1 MLTKKNFTRFI
12 TCIKEK
18 ITFIKEKNL
27 HLYIGAGLFVFYTIL
42 GYKNPIMRWYNKHV
56 IDEYLCE
63 IESNIALQLLGVLLI
78 SICIYGLIQK
88 YKNRYRFDSRLIFLV
103 VLLSTIIFICRLS
116 GLYDY
121 LSFLGFISYVD
132 VILLIG
138 TGYVIVSIVNVCLE
152 RKEEKRKEEKRK
164 EENNDISSQYLDG
177 ILHDC
182 PITKEDDD
190 IFNLKDEIRRIVSII
205 KDSDKNKTWS
215 LAVTAQWGMG
225 KTSFINCIVDQL
237 EKEKEKEKEKIEVLV
252 FNPRTSKSVATIQ
265 EDFFTQFTCIL
276 SKYDS
281 RCSHV
286 LKDYMSALQLIDNR
300 GLVEKAIHFYRVWN
314 KVDLKE
320 SIKKTLKRI
329 PQKVLVVIDDF
340 DRLSRDEILEVLK
353 LIDSNAAFPNIFFL
367 TAYDK
372 KQVNKY
378 FGDKGNTED
387 ACFVDKFFNLEFAIP
402 LRPYIYISRF
412 IEEELN
418 KKFPANDKQE
428 IKFNN
433 IVTRFQYLFRQ
444 YVPTLRDAK
453 RYINQFAL
461 DYREVEGDVVLHE
474 FILVQLIKY
483 RFPEEYKQLYKTAFI
498 KEKFLKAPGIYVQK
512 ESIPEDTKSLSI
524 LQELFPKEPDS
535 VKDSYRHIYS
545 IQSFQNYFIN
555 QIFGT
560 LRIREMNK
568 VFTENIND
576 AYELI
581 DHWLKDKEST
591 NSIIDYLRNITIGE
605 STTFYVHYS
614 QIVTYVMVKR
624 PNSELWWLFLNLTHI
639 EEVDK
644 YFKEDK
650 KEDEVEFK
658 EKILKIITNKEYDD
672 YLVLARKLHSRYM
685 RGDLSDKEYLIKD
698 SDIWKTIKKE
708 FIEYT
713 RSSTKD
719 DAKLQE
725 WLYNC
730 IDHKDTPSNKFCFD
744 ADCLDAYREY
754 IENSPNYYIQNFVRL
769 AYISSDLQSNSIA
782 CEPLWQQIFGDQ
794 EHFEAFIE
802 RCEEQNVPGIQRV
815 KNFWRLYK
823 ANDMNPIEFEAQGN
837 VQEKIDSDL
846 TDEIKKLEQLEEIE
860 KEIKSISLHNQE
872 FTIESKEEILTS
884 LNDFKSRLSE
894 ISLYIRLN
902 GKINNI
908 IDDLIE
914 KNRAS

>member
-12 TCIKEK
+12 T
-18 ITFIKEKNL
+18 FIKEKDL
-27 HLYIGAGLFVFYTIL
+27 HLYIGAGLFIFYTIL

-56 IDEYLCE
+56 IDEFLCK
-63 IESNIALQLLGVLLI
+63 IESNIALQLLGFLLI
-78 SICIYGLIQK
+78 GISIYDLIQK

-138 TGYVIVSIVNVCLE
+138 TSYVIVSRVNVVNVWLE
-152 RKEEKRKEEKRK
+152 RKEEKRK

-190 IFNLKDEIRRIVSII
+190 IFNLKDKIRKIVSII

-215 LAVTAQWGMG
+215 LAVTAQWGIG
-225 KTSFINCIVDQL
+225 KTSFINCIVNQL
-237 EKEKEKEKEKIEVLV
+237 EKEKDKIEVLV

-286 LKDYMSALQLIDNR
+286 IKDYMSALQLIDNR

-320 SIKKTLKRI
+320 SIKQTLKRI
-329 PQKVLVVIDDF
+329 PKKVLVVIDDF
-340 DRLSRDEILEVLK
+340 DRLSKDEILEVLK
-353 LIDSNAAFPNIFFL
+353 LIDSNAAFPNIFFM

-378 FGDKGNTED
+378 FGDIGNAED

-412 IEEELN
+412 IEGELN
-418 KKFPANDKQE
+418 KKFPANNNQE
-428 IKFNN
+428 IQFNG
-433 IVTRFQYLFRQ
+433 IVTSFQNLFQQ

-461 DYREVEGDVVLHE
+461 DYKEVEGDVVLHE

-483 RFPEEYKQLYKTAFI
+483 RFPEEYNQLYKTAYIEEERNFA
-498 KEKFLKAPGIYVQK
+498 LGIYLLKQ
-512 ESIPEDTKSLSI
+512 SIPEDTRSSSI
-524 LQELFPKEPDS
+524 LQKLFPKDPVS
-535 VKDSYRHIYS
+535 VLDRYRHIYS
-545 IQSFQNYFIN
+545 IKSFQNYFIN

-568 VFTENIND
+568 VFTENINN
-576 AYELI
+576 AYKLI
-581 DHWLKDKEST
+581 DLWLKDKEST

-605 STTFYVHYS
+605 SATFYLHYC
-614 QIVTYVMVKR
+614 QIVTYITAKR
-624 PNSELWWLFLNLTHI
+624 PNSEIWGLFLNLINTKGI
-639 EEVDK
+639 EV
-644 YFKEDK
+644 YFKEY
-650 KEDEVEFK
+650 EVESFK
-658 EKILKIITNKEYDD
+658 KLILDIITNKEYDD
-672 YLVLARKLHSRYM
+672 YLVLARKLHSKYKK
-685 RGDLSDKEYLIKD
+685 GELSDEQYLIKD
-698 SDIWKTIKKE
+698 SDIWTTIKKE

-713 RSSTKD
+713 MISIKD

-730 IDHKDTPSNKFCFD
+730 IDHKDTSSNKFCFD

-754 IENSPNYYIQNFVRL
+754 IENSPKYYIQNFVRL
-769 AYISSDLQSNSIA
+769 PYISSGLQSNSIA
-782 CEPLWQQIFGDQ
+782 CEPLWQQIFIDKK
-794 EHFEAFIE
+794 HFEAFIE
-802 RCEEQNVPGIQRV
+802 RCEKQNVQGIQRV

-860 KEIKSISLHNQE
+860 KEIESISLQNQE

-884 LNDFKSRLSE
+884 LNDFKSRLNE

-902 GKINNI
+902 GRIKNKI
-908 IDDLIE
+908 DSLIE
-914 KNRAS
+914 KHQVYRLPPQPYGSY

>member
-12 TCIKEK
+12 T
-18 ITFIKEKNL
+18 FIKEKDL
-27 HLYIGAGLFVFYTIL
+27 HLYIGAGLFIFYTIL

-56 IDEYLCE
+56 IDEFLCK
-63 IESNIALQLLGVLLI
+63 IESNIALQLLGFLLI
-78 SICIYGLIQK
+78 GISIYDLIQK

-138 TGYVIVSIVNVCLE
+138 TSYVIVSRVNVVNVWLE
-152 RKEEKRKEEKRK
+152 RKEEKRK

-190 IFNLKDEIRRIVSII
+190 IFNLKDKIRKIVSII

-215 LAVTAQWGMG
+215 LAVTAQWGIG
-225 KTSFINCIVDQL
+225 KTSFINCIVNQL
-237 EKEKEKEKEKIEVLV
+237 EKEKDKIEVLV

-286 LKDYMSALQLIDNR
+286 IKDYMSALQLIDNR

-320 SIKKTLKRI
+320 SIKQTLKRI
-329 PQKVLVVIDDF
+329 PKKVLVVIDDF
-340 DRLSRDEILEVLK
+340 DRLSKDEILEVLK
-353 LIDSNAAFPNIFFL
+353 LIDSNAAFPNIFFM

-378 FGDKGNTED
+378 FGDIGNAED

-412 IEEELN
+412 IEGELN
-418 KKFPANDKQE
+418 KKFPANNNQE
-428 IKFNN
+428 IQFNG
-433 IVTRFQYLFRQ
+433 IVTSFQNLFQQ

-461 DYREVEGDVVLHE
+461 DYKEVEGDVVLHE

-483 RFPEEYKQLYKTAFI
+483 RFPEEYNQLYKTAYIEEERNFA
-498 KEKFLKAPGIYVQK
+498 LGIYLLKQ
-512 ESIPEDTKSLSI
+512 SIPEDTRSSSI
-524 LQELFPKEPDS
+524 LQKLFPKDPVS
-535 VKDSYRHIYS
+535 VLDRYRHIYS
-545 IQSFQNYFIN
+545 IKSFQNYFIN

-568 VFTENIND
+568 VFTENINN
-576 AYELI
+576 AYKLI
-581 DHWLKDKEST
+581 DLWLKDKEST

-605 STTFYVHYS
+605 SATFYLHYC
-614 QIVTYVMVKR
+614 QIVTYITAKR
-624 PNSELWWLFLNLTHI
+624 PNSEIWGLFLNLINTKGI
-639 EEVDK
+639 EA
-644 YFKEDK
+644 YFKEY
-650 KEDEVEFK
+650 EVESFK
-658 EKILKIITNKEYDD
+658 KLILDIITNKEYDD
-672 YLVLARKLHSRYM
+672 YLVLARKLHSKYKK
-685 RGDLSDKEYLIKD
+685 GELSDEQYLIKD
-698 SDIWKTIKKE
+698 SDIWTTIKKE

-713 RSSTKD
+713 MISIKD

-730 IDHKDTPSNKFCFD
+730 IDHKDTSSNKFCFD

-754 IENSPNYYIQNFVRL
+754 IENSPKYYIQNFVRL
-769 AYISSDLQSNSIA
+769 PYISSGLQSNSIA
-782 CEPLWQQIFGDQ
+782 CEPLWQQIFIDKK
-794 EHFEAFIE
+794 HFEAFIE
-802 RCEEQNVPGIQRV
+802 RCEKQNVQGIQRV

-860 KEIKSISLHNQE
+860 KEIESISLQNQE

-884 LNDFKSRLSE
+884 LNDFKSRQNE

-902 GKINNI
+902 GRIRNKI
-908 IDDLIE
+908 DSLIE
-914 KNRAS
+914 KYQVS

>member
-1 MLTKKNFTRFI
+1 MQSPKFFSRFI

-18 ITFIKEKNL
+18 DL
-27 HLYIGAGLFVFYTIL
+27 HLYFGAGLFVLYTIL

-56 IDEYLCE
+56 IDEFLCK
-63 IESNIALQLLGVLLI
+63 IESNIALQLLGFLLI
-78 SICIYGLIQK
+78 GISIYDLIQK

-138 TGYVIVSIVNVCLE
+138 TSYVIVSRVNVVNVWLE
-152 RKEEKRKEEKRK
+152 RKEEKRK

-190 IFNLKDEIRRIVSII
+190 IFNLKDKIRKIVSII

-215 LAVTAQWGMG
+215 LAVTAQWGIG
-225 KTSFINCIVDQL
+225 KTSFINCIVNQL
-237 EKEKEKEKEKIEVLV
+237 EKEKDKIEVLV

-286 LKDYMSALQLIDNR
+286 IKDYMSALQLIDNR

-320 SIKKTLKRI
+320 SIKQTLKRI
-329 PQKVLVVIDDF
+329 PKKVLVVIDDF
-340 DRLSRDEILEVLK
+340 DRQSKDEILEVLK
-353 LIDSNAAFPNIFFL
+353 LIDSNAAFPNIFFM

-378 FGDKGNTED
+378 FGDIGNAED

-412 IEEELN
+412 IEGELN
-418 KKFPANDKQE
+418 KKFPANNNQE
-428 IKFNN
+428 IQFNG
-433 IVTRFQYLFRQ
+433 IVTSFQNLFQQ

-461 DYREVEGDVVLHE
+461 DYKEVEGDVVLHE

-483 RFPEEYKQLYKTAFI
+483 RFPEEYNQLYKTAYIEEERNFA
-498 KEKFLKAPGIYVQK
+498 LGIYLLKQ
-512 ESIPEDTKSLSI
+512 SIPEDTRSSSI
-524 LQELFPKEPDS
+524 LQKLFPKDPVS
-535 VKDSYRHIYS
+535 VLDRYRHIYS
-545 IQSFQNYFIN
+545 IKSFQNYFIN

-568 VFTENIND
+568 VFTENINN
-576 AYELI
+576 AYKLI
-581 DHWLKDKEST
+581 DLWLKDKEST

-605 STTFYVHYS
+605 SATFYLHYC
-614 QIVTYVMVKR
+614 QIVTYITAKR
-624 PNSELWWLFLNLTHI
+624 PNSEIWGLFLNLINTKGI
-639 EEVDK
+639 EA
-644 YFKEDK
+644 YFKEY
-650 KEDEVEFK
+650 EVESFK
-658 EKILKIITNKEYDD
+658 KLILDIITNKEYDD
-672 YLVLARKLHSRYM
+672 YLVLARKLHSKYKK
-685 RGDLSDKEYLIKD
+685 GELSDEQYLIKD
-698 SDIWKTIKKE
+698 SDIWTTIKKE

-713 RSSTKD
+713 MISIKD

-730 IDHKDTPSNKFCFD
+730 IDHKDTSSNKFCFD

-754 IENSPNYYIQNFVRL
+754 IENSPKYYIQNFVRL
-769 AYISSDLQSNSIA
+769 PYISSGLQSNSIA
-782 CEPLWQQIFGDQ
+782 CEPLWQQIFIDKK
-794 EHFEAFIE
+794 HFEAFIE
-802 RCEEQNVPGIQRV
+802 RCEKQNVQGIQRV

-860 KEIKSISLHNQE
+860 KEIESISLQNQE

-884 LNDFKSRLSE
+884 LNDFKSRQNE

-902 GKINNI
+902 GRIRNKI
-908 IDDLIE
+908 DSLIE
-914 KNRAS
+914 KYQVS

>member
-12 TCIKEK
+12 TFIKEK
-18 ITFIKEKNL
+18 ITFIKEEDL
-27 HLYIGAGLFVFYTIL
+27 HLYCGAGLLVLYTIL

-56 IDEYLCE
+56 IDEFLCK
-63 IESNIALQLLGVLLI
+63 IVSNFALQLLGVLLI
-78 SICIYGLIQK
+78 SISIYDLIQK

-138 TGYVIVSIVNVCLE
+138 TSYVIVSRVNVW
-152 RKEEKRKEEKRK
+152 KRKEEKRK
-164 EENNDISSQYLDG
+164 EENNDISSLNFDG

-190 IFNLKDEIRRIVSII
+190 ILNLKDEIRKIASII

-215 LAVTAQWGMG
+215 LAVTAQWGFG
-225 KTSFINCIVDQL
+225 KTSFINCIVNQL
-237 EKEKEKEKEKIEVLV
+237 EKEKDKIEVLV
-252 FNPRTSKSVATIQ
+252 FNPRTSKSVTTIQ
-265 EDFFTQFTCIL
+265 EDFFSQFACIL

-286 LKDYMSALQLIDNR
+286 IKDYMSALQLIDNR
-300 GLVEKAIHFYRVWN
+300 GLVEKAINFYRVWN
-314 KVDLKE
+314 KVDLKD
-320 SIKKTLKRI
+320 SIKKTLKLI
-329 PQKVLVVIDDF
+329 PKKVLVVIDDF
-340 DRLSRDEILEVLK
+340 DRLSKDEILEVLK

-402 LRPYIYISRF
+402 LRPYTYISRF
-412 IEEELN
+412 IEEELK
-418 KKFPANDKQE
+418 KKFPANDNQE
-428 IKFNN
+428 IQFNG
-433 IVTRFQYLFRQ
+433 IVTSFFRQ

-461 DYREVEGDVVLHE
+461 DYREVEGDVVLQE

-483 RFPEEYKQLYKTAFI
+483 RFPEEYNQLYKTVFVKKDI
-498 KEKFLKAPGIYVQK
+498 LRPNICVLKEP
-512 ESIPEDTKSLSI
+512 IPEDTKSLSI
-524 LQELFPKEPDS
+524 LQELFSKAQES
-535 VKDSYRHIYS
+535 GKDRYRHIYS
-545 IQSFQNYFIN
+545 LESFENYFIN
-555 QIFGT
+555 QISGT

-576 AYELI
+576 AYKRI
-581 DHWLKDKEST
+581 DHWLKEGGST
-591 NSIIDYLRNITIGE
+591 NSIIDYLHNTPIGK
-605 STTFYVHYS
+605 TTTYYIPYC
-614 QIVTYVMVKR
+614 QIVTYITVKR
-624 PNSELWWLFLNLTHI
+624 PDSTICGLFLNLI
-639 EEVDK
+639 QEQEVVTYLAKDK
-644 YFKEDK
+644 VESLKE
-650 KEDEVEFK
+650 V
-658 EKILKIITNKEYDD
+658 ILDIITSKEYDKD
-672 YLVLARKLHSRYM
+672 LTLARKLFKQHQMSILPDGIIIKANDLM
-685 RGDLSDKEYLIKD
+685 GILKEEFLNHIIKTKGDKNIEKWLHDC
-698 SDIWKTIKKE
+698 
-708 FIEYT
+708 IEYT
-713 RSSTKD
+713 VEPSG
-719 DAKLQE
+719 AIF
-725 WLYNC
+725 
-730 IDHKDTPSNKFCFD
+730 IDKE
-744 ADCLDAYREY
+744 CLAAYRKH
-754 IENSPNYYIQNFVRL
+754 IEKTPNYYIQNFVRL
-769 AYISSDLQSNSIA
+769 GYSSHPEFNMVTS
-782 CEPLWQQIFGDQ
+782 EPFWQQIFGDQ

-823 ANDMNPIEFEAQGN
+823 ANDMNPIEFNFEGN

-860 KEIKSISLHNQE
+860 EEIDKIPLPNQE

-902 GKINNI
+902 GRIRNKI
-908 IDDLIE
+908 DSLIE
-914 KNRAS
+914 KYQVS

>member
-12 TCIKEK
+12 TFIKEK
-18 ITFIKEKNL
+18 ITFIKEEDL
-27 HLYIGAGLFVFYTIL
+27 HLYCGAGLLVLYTIL

-56 IDEYLCE
+56 IDEFLCK
-63 IESNIALQLLGVLLI
+63 IVSNFALQLLGVLLI
-78 SICIYGLIQK
+78 SISIYDLIQK
-88 YKNRYRFDSRLIFLV
+88 YKNRYRFDSRLIFLI
-103 VLLSTIIFICRLS
+103 VLLSTIIFICHLS
-116 GLYDY
+116 GSYDY

-132 VILLIG
+132 VMLLIG
-138 TGYVIVSIVNVCLE
+138 ASYVIVSWVN
-152 RKEEKRKEEKRK
+152 KKKRK
-164 EENNDISSQYLDG
+164 EENNNIYSQYFNG

-182 PITKEDDD
+182 PITKEDAD
-190 IFNLKDEIRRIVSII
+190 IFDFKDEIRKIVSII

-215 LAVTAQWGMG
+215 LAITAQWGFG
-225 KTSFINCIVDQL
+225 KTSFINCIVNQL
-237 EKEKEKEKEKIEVLV
+237 EKEKDKIEVLV

-286 LKDYMSALQLIDNR
+286 IKDYMSALQLIDNR

-320 SIKKTLKRI
+320 SIKKTLKLI
-329 PQKVLVVIDDF
+329 PKKVLVVIDDF
-340 DRLSRDEILEVLK
+340 DRLSKDEILEVLK

-412 IEEELN
+412 IEGELK
-418 KKFPANDKQE
+418 KKFPANDDQE
-428 IKFNN
+428 IKFND

-461 DYREVEGDVVLHE
+461 DYREVEGDVNLRE

-483 RFPEEYKQLYKTAFI
+483 RFPEEYKQLYKTAYI
-498 KEKFLKAPGIYVQK
+498 EEKKLIAPGIFVQK

-524 LQELFPKEPDS
+524 LQRIFPKEANS
-535 VKDSYRHIYS
+535 VEDSYRHIYS

-555 QIFGT
+555 QISGT

-576 AYELI
+576 AYKLI
-581 DHWLKDKEST
+581 DHWLEEKEST
-591 NSIIDYLRNITIGE
+591 NSIIDYLHNTPIGK
-605 STTFYVHYS
+605 TTTYYIPYC
-614 QIVTYVMVKR
+614 QIVTYIMAKR
-624 PNSELWWLFLNLTHI
+624 HDSTIWSLFLNLTHI

-644 YFKEDK
+644 YIKE
-650 KEDEVEFK
+650 EEVENLK
-658 EKILKIITNKEYDD
+658 KAILKIITNKEYDKN
-672 YLVLARKLHSRYM
+672 LMLARKLYYQHKINILPD
-685 RGDLSDKEYLIKD
+685 GIIIKVDDLMDFLKEGFLNDVIKTKDEKNIEQWLHDCIDSVEPSGATLIDKECLAAYQKHIE
-698 SDIWKTIKKE
+698 KT
-708 FIEYT
+708 
-713 RSSTKD
+713 
-719 DAKLQE
+719 
-725 WLYNC
+725 
-730 IDHKDTPSNKFCFD
+730 
-744 ADCLDAYREY
+744 
-754 IENSPNYYIQNFVRL
+754 PNYYIQNFVRL
-769 AYISSDLQSNSIA
+769 GYSSHPEFNMVT
-782 CEPLWQQIFGDQ
+782 CEPLWQQIFGNK

-802 RCEEQNVPGIQRV
+802 RCEKQNVQGIQRV

-823 ANDMNPIEFEAQGN
+823 ANDMNPIEFNFEGN

-860 KEIKSISLHNQE
+860 KEIESISLQNQE

-884 LNDFKSRLSE
+884 LNDFKSRLNE

-902 GKINNI
+902 GRIKNKI
-908 IDDLIE
+908 DSLVE
-914 KNRAS
+914 KYQVYRLLSQPYGSY

>member
-12 TCIKEK
+12 T
-18 ITFIKEKNL
+18 FIKEKDL
-27 HLYIGAGLFVFYTIL
+27 HLYIGAGLFIFYTIL

-56 IDEYLCE
+56 IDEFLCK
-63 IESNIALQLLGVLLI
+63 IESNIALQLLGFLLI
-78 SICIYGLIQK
+78 GISIYDLIQK

-138 TGYVIVSIVNVCLE
+138 TSYVIVSRVNVVNVWLE
-152 RKEEKRKEEKRK
+152 RKEEKRK

-190 IFNLKDEIRRIVSII
+190 IFNLKDKIRKIVSII

-215 LAVTAQWGMG
+215 LAVTAQWGIG
-225 KTSFINCIVDQL
+225 KTSFINCIVNQL
-237 EKEKEKEKEKIEVLV
+237 EKEKDKIEVLV

-286 LKDYMSALQLIDNR
+286 IKDYMSALQLIDNR

-320 SIKKTLKRI
+320 SIKQTLKRI
-329 PQKVLVVIDDF
+329 PKKVLVVIDDF
-340 DRLSRDEILEVLK
+340 DRLSKDEILEVLK
-353 LIDSNAAFPNIFFL
+353 LIDSNAAFPNIFFM

-378 FGDKGNTED
+378 FGDIGNAED

-412 IEEELN
+412 IEGELN
-418 KKFPANDKQE
+418 KKFPANNNQE
-428 IKFNN
+428 IQFNG
-433 IVTRFQYLFRQ
+433 IVTSFQNLFQQ

-461 DYREVEGDVVLHE
+461 DYKEVEGDVVLHE

-483 RFPEEYKQLYKTAFI
+483 RFPEEYNQLYKTAYIEEERNFA
-498 KEKFLKAPGIYVQK
+498 LGIYLLKQ
-512 ESIPEDTKSLSI
+512 SIPEDTRSSSI
-524 LQELFPKEPDS
+524 LQKLFPKDPVS
-535 VKDSYRHIYS
+535 VLDRYRHIYS
-545 IQSFQNYFIN
+545 IKSFQNYFIN

-568 VFTENIND
+568 VFTENINN
-576 AYELI
+576 AYKLI
-581 DHWLKDKEST
+581 DLWLKDKEST

-605 STTFYVHYS
+605 SATFYLHYC
-614 QIVTYVMVKR
+614 QIVTYITAKR
-624 PNSELWWLFLNLTHI
+624 PNSEIWGLFLNLINTKGI
-639 EEVDK
+639 EA
-644 YFKEDK
+644 YFKEY
-650 KEDEVEFK
+650 EVESFK
-658 EKILKIITNKEYDD
+658 KLILDIITNKEYDD
-672 YLVLARKLHSRYM
+672 YLVLARKLHSKYKK
-685 RGDLSDKEYLIKD
+685 GELSDEQYLIKD
-698 SDIWKTIKKE
+698 SDIWTTIKKE

-713 RSSTKD
+713 MISIKD

-730 IDHKDTPSNKFCFD
+730 IDHKDTSSNKFCFD

-754 IENSPNYYIQNFVRL
+754 IENSPKYYIQNFVRL
-769 AYISSDLQSNSIA
+769 PYISSGLQSNSIA
-782 CEPLWQQIFGDQ
+782 CEPLWQQIFIDKK
-794 EHFEAFIE
+794 HFEAFIE
-802 RCEEQNVPGIQRV
+802 RCEKQNVQGIQRV

-837 VQEKIDSDL
+837 VQEKIESDL

-860 KEIKSISLHNQE
+860 KEIESISLQNQE

-884 LNDFKSRLSE
+884 LNDFKSRQNE
-894 ISLYIRLN
+894 IFLYIRLN
-902 GKINNI
+902 GRIRNKI
-908 IDDLIE
+908 DSLIE
-914 KNRAS
+914 KYQVS

>member
-12 TCIKEK
+12 TFIKEK
-18 ITFIKEKNL
+18 ITFIKEEDL
-27 HLYIGAGLFVFYTIL
+27 HLYCGAGLLVLYTIL

-56 IDEYLCE
+56 IDEFLCK
-63 IESNIALQLLGVLLI
+63 IVSNFALQLLGVLLI
-78 SICIYGLIQK
+78 SISIYDLIQK
-88 YKNRYRFDSRLIFLV
+88 YKNRYRFDSRLIFLI
-103 VLLSTIIFICRLS
+103 VLLSTIIFICHLS
-116 GLYDY
+116 GSYDY

-132 VILLIG
+132 VMLLIG
-138 TGYVIVSIVNVCLE
+138 ASYVIVSWVN
-152 RKEEKRKEEKRK
+152 KKKRK
-164 EENNDISSQYLDG
+164 EENNNIYSQYFNG

-182 PITKEDDD
+182 PITKEDAD
-190 IFNLKDEIRRIVSII
+190 IFDFKDEIRKIVSII

-215 LAVTAQWGMG
+215 LAITAQWGFG
-225 KTSFINCIVDQL
+225 KTSFINCIVNQL
-237 EKEKEKEKEKIEVLV
+237 EKEKDKIEVLV

-286 LKDYMSALQLIDNR
+286 IKDYMSALQLIDNR

-320 SIKKTLKRI
+320 SIKKTLKLI
-329 PQKVLVVIDDF
+329 PKKVLVVIDDF
-340 DRLSRDEILEVLK
+340 DRLSKDEILEVLK

-412 IEEELN
+412 IEGELK
-418 KKFPANDKQE
+418 KKFPANDDQE
-428 IKFNN
+428 IKFND

-461 DYREVEGDVVLHE
+461 DYREVEGDVNLRE

-483 RFPEEYKQLYKTAFI
+483 RFPEEYKQLYKTAYI
-498 KEKFLKAPGIYVQK
+498 EEKKLIAPGIFVQK

-524 LQELFPKEPDS
+524 LQRIFPKEANS
-535 VKDSYRHIYS
+535 VEDSYRHIYS

-555 QIFGT
+555 QISGT

-576 AYELI
+576 AYKLI
-581 DHWLKDKEST
+581 DHWLEEKEST
-591 NSIIDYLRNITIGE
+591 NSIIDYLHNTPIGK
-605 STTFYVHYS
+605 TTTYYIPYC
-614 QIVTYVMVKR
+614 QIVTYIMAKR
-624 PNSELWWLFLNLTHI
+624 HDSTIWSLFLNLTHI

-644 YFKEDK
+644 YIKE
-650 KEDEVEFK
+650 EEVENLK
-658 EKILKIITNKEYDD
+658 KAILKIITNKEYDKN
-672 YLVLARKLHSRYM
+672 LMLARKLYYQHKINILPD
-685 RGDLSDKEYLIKD
+685 GIIIKVDDLMDFLKEEFLNDVIKTKDEKNIEQWLHDCIDSVEPSGATLIDKECLAAYQKHIE
-698 SDIWKTIKKE
+698 KT
-708 FIEYT
+708 
-713 RSSTKD
+713 
-719 DAKLQE
+719 
-725 WLYNC
+725 
-730 IDHKDTPSNKFCFD
+730 
-744 ADCLDAYREY
+744 
-754 IENSPNYYIQNFVRL
+754 PNYYIQNFVRL
-769 AYISSDLQSNSIA
+769 GYSSHPEFNMVT
-782 CEPLWQQIFGDQ
+782 CEPLWQQIFGNK

-802 RCEEQNVPGIQRV
+802 RCEKQNVQGIQRV

-823 ANDMNPIEFEAQGN
+823 ANDMNPIEFNFEGN

-860 KEIKSISLHNQE
+860 KEIESISLQNQE

-884 LNDFKSRLSE
+884 LNDFKSRLNE

-902 GKINNI
+902 GRIKNKI
-908 IDDLIE
+908 DSLVE
-914 KNRAS
+914 KYQVYKLLSQPYGSC

>member
-12 TCIKEK
+12 TFIKEK
-18 ITFIKEKNL
+18 ITFIKEEDL

-56 IDEYLCE
+56 IDEFLCK
-63 IESNIALQLLGVLLI
+63 IESNIALELLGILLI
-78 SICIYGLIQK
+78 SISIYDLFQK
-88 YKNRYRFDSRLIFLV
+88 YKNRYRFDFRLIFLA

-132 VILLIG
+132 VMLLIG
-138 TGYVIVSIVNVCLE
+138 ISYVMVYIVNE
-152 RKEEKRKEEKRK
+152 KKRKEEKRK

-190 IFNLKDEIRRIVSII
+190 IFDFKDEIRRIVSII

-225 KTSFINCIVDQL
+225 KTSFINCIVNQL
-237 EKEKEKEKEKIEVLV
+237 EKEKDKIEVFV

-281 RCSHV
+281 RCSHFI
-286 LKDYMSALQLIDNR
+286 KDYMSALQLIDNR
-300 GLVEKAIHFYRVWN
+300 GLVETAIHFYRVWN

-329 PQKVLVVIDDF
+329 PKKVLVVIDDF
-340 DRLSRDEILEVLK
+340 DRLSKDEIVEVLK
-353 LIDSNAAFPNIFFL
+353 LIDSNAAFPNMFFM

-378 FGDKGNTED
+378 FGDIGNAED

-402 LRPYIYISRF
+402 LRPYTYISRF
-412 IEEELN
+412 IEEELK
-418 KKFPANDKQE
+418 KKFPANDNQE
-428 IKFNN
+428 IQFNDS
-433 IVTRFQYLFRQ
+433 VTRFQNLFRQ

-483 RFPEEYKQLYKTAFI
+483 RYPEEYKQLYKTVYIEEERNFA
-498 KEKFLKAPGIYVQK
+498 LGIYLLKQ
-512 ESIPEDTKSLSI
+512 SIPEDTRSSSI
-524 LQELFPKEPDS
+524 LQKLFPKDPVS
-535 VKDSYRHIYS
+535 VLDRYRHIYS
-545 IQSFQNYFIN
+545 IKSFQNYFIN
-555 QIFGT
+555 QISGT

-576 AYELI
+576 AYKLI
-581 DHWLKDKEST
+581 DHWLKEGGST
-591 NSIIDYLRNITIGE
+591 NSIIDYLDNTPIGK
-605 STTFYVHYS
+605 TTTYYIPYC
-614 QIVTYVMVKR
+614 QIVTYIAVKR
-624 PNSELWWLFLNLTHI
+624 PNSTIIWGLFLNLINTKDI
-639 EEVDK
+639 EV
-644 YFKEDK
+644 YF
-650 KEDEVEFK
+650 KEDEVESFK
-658 EKILKIITNKEYDD
+658 KLILDIITNKEYDD
-672 YLVLARKLHSRYM
+672 YLVLARKLHSKYKK
-685 RGDLSDKEYLIKD
+685 GELSDEQYLIKD
-698 SDIWKTIKKE
+698 SDIWATIKKE

-713 RSSTKD
+713 MISTKD

-730 IDHKDTPSNKFCFD
+730 IDHKDTSSNKVYFD
-744 ADCLDAYREY
+744 ADCLKAYREY
-754 IENSPNYYIQNFVRL
+754 IENSPKYYIQNFVRL
-769 AYISSDLQSNSIA
+769 PYISSGLQSNSIA
-782 CEPLWQQIFGDQ
+782 CEPLWQQIFIDQ

-802 RCEEQNVPGIQRV
+802 RCEEQNIPGIQRV

-823 ANDMNPIEFEAQGN
+823 ANDMNPIEFHFEGN

-846 TDEIKKLEQLEEIE
+846 TDEIEKLEQLEEIE
-860 KEIKSISLHNQE
+860 EEIDKIPLLNQE
-872 FTIESKEEILTS
+872 FAVESKEKILTL
-884 LNDFKSRLSE
+884 LNQFKSDLSE

-902 GKINNI
+902 GRIKNKI
-908 IDDLIE
+908 DSLIE
-914 KNRAS
+914 KYQVS

>member
-12 TCIKEK
+12 T
-18 ITFIKEKNL
+18 FIKEKDL
-27 HLYIGAGLFVFYTIL
+27 HLYIGAGLLVLYTIL

-56 IDEYLCE
+56 IDEFLCK
-63 IESNIALQLLGVLLI
+63 IESNIALDLLGILLI
-78 SICIYGLIQK
+78 SISIYDLIQK
-88 YKNRYRFDSRLIFLV
+88 YKNRYRFDFRLIFLA

-121 LSFLGFISYVD
+121 LSFLVFTSYVD
-132 VILLIG
+132 VMLLIG
-138 TGYVIVSIVNVCLE
+138 TIYVIVSIVNVW
-152 RKEEKRKEEKRK
+152 KRK

-190 IFNLKDEIRRIVSII
+190 IFDFKDEIRRIVSII

-225 KTSFINCIVDQL
+225 KTSFINCIVNQL
-237 EKEKEKEKEKIEVLV
+237 EKEKDKIEVLV

-286 LKDYMSALQLIDNR
+286 IKDYMSALQLIDNR

-320 SIKKTLKRI
+320 SIKQTIKRI
-329 PQKVLVVIDDF
+329 PKKVLVVIDDF
-340 DRLSRDEILEVLK
+340 DRLSKDEILEVLK
-353 LIDSNAAFPNIFFL
+353 LIDSNAAFPNMFFM

-378 FGDKGNTED
+378 FGDIGNGED

-412 IEEELN
+412 IEGELK
-418 KKFPANDKQE
+418 KKFPANDNQE
-428 IKFNN
+428 IKFND
-433 IVTRFQYLFRQ
+433 IVTRFQNLFRQ

-453 RYINQFAL
+453 RYINQFTL
-461 DYREVEGDVVLHE
+461 DYREVEGDVDLRE

-483 RFPEEYKQLYKTAFI
+483 RFPEEYNQLYKTAYIEEERNFA
-498 KEKFLKAPGIYVQK
+498 LGIYLLKQ
-512 ESIPEDTKSLSI
+512 SIPEDTRSSSI
-524 LQELFPKEPDS
+524 LQKLFPKDPVS
-535 VKDSYRHIYS
+535 VLDRYRHIYS
-545 IQSFQNYFIN
+545 IKSFQNYFIN

-568 VFTENIND
+568 VFTENINN
-576 AYELI
+576 AYKLI
-581 DHWLKDKEST
+581 DQWLKDKEST

-605 STTFYVHYS
+605 SATFYLHYC
-614 QIVTYVMVKR
+614 QIVTYITAKR
-624 PNSELWWLFLNLTHI
+624 PNSEIWGLFLNLINTKGI
-639 EEVDK
+639 EV
-644 YFKEDK
+644 YFKEY
-650 KEDEVEFK
+650 EVEGFK
-658 EKILKIITNKEYDD
+658 KLILDIITNKEYDD
-672 YLVLARKLHSRYM
+672 YLVLARKLHSKYKK
-685 RGDLSDKEYLIKD
+685 GELSDEQYLIKD
-698 SDIWKTIKKE
+698 SDIWATIKKE

-713 RSSTKD
+713 MISTKD

-730 IDHKDTPSNKFCFD
+730 IDHKDTSSNKVYFD
-744 ADCLDAYREY
+744 ADCLKAYREY
-754 IENSPNYYIQNFVRL
+754 IENSPKYYIQNFVRL
-769 AYISSDLQSNSIA
+769 PYISSGLQSNSIA
-782 CEPLWQQIFGDQ
+782 CEPIWKQIFGDQ

-802 RCEEQNVPGIQRV
+802 RCEKQNVQGIQRV

-846 TDEIKKLEQLEEIE
+846 TDEIKKLELLEEIE
-860 KEIKSISLHNQE
+860 EETDKIPLPNQE
-872 FTIESKEEILTS
+872 FAVESTEKILTS
-884 LNDFKSRLSE
+884 LNQLKSDLSE
-894 ISLYIRLN
+894 ISLYISLN
-902 GKINNI
+902 GRIKNKI
-908 IDDLIE
+908 DSLIE
-914 KNRAS
+914 KYQVS

>member
-12 TCIKEK
+12 T
-18 ITFIKEKNL
+18 FIKEKDL

-56 IDEYLCE
+56 IDEYLCK
-63 IESNIALQLLGVLLI
+63 IESNIALQLLGFLLI
-78 SICIYGLIQK
+78 GISIFDLIQK
-88 YKNRYRFDSRLIFLV
+88 YKNRYQFDSRLVFLV

-132 VILLIG
+132 VMLLIG
-138 TGYVIVSIVNVCLE
+138 TSYVMVYIVNVCLE
-152 RKEEKRKEEKRK
+152 RKEEKRKEE
-164 EENNDISSQYLDG
+164 NNDISSQDLDG

-190 IFNLKDEIRRIVSII
+190 IFDFKDEIRKIVSII

-237 EKEKEKEKEKIEVLV
+237 EIEKDKIEVLV
-252 FNPRTSKSVATIQ
+252 FNPRTSKSVTTIQ

-276 SKYDS
+276 SKYNS

-300 GLVEKAIHFYRVWN
+300 GLVEKAILFYRVWN

-320 SIKKTLKRI
+320 SIKKTLKHI
-329 PQKVLVVIDDF
+329 PKKVLVVIDDF
-340 DRLSRDEILEVLK
+340 DRLSKDEILEVLK

-387 ACFVDKFFNLEFAIP
+387 TCFVDKFFNLEFAIP
-402 LRPYIYISRF
+402 LRPYTYISRF
-412 IEEELN
+412 IEGELN
-418 KKFPANDKQE
+418 KKFPANDNQE
-428 IKFNN
+428 IQFNG
-433 IVTRFQYLFRQ
+433 IVTSFQNLFRQ

-461 DYREVEGDVVLHE
+461 DYREVEGDVDLRE

-483 RFPEEYKQLYKTAFI
+483 RFPEEYNQLYKTAYI
-498 KEKFLKAPGIYVQK
+498 EEKKLIAPGIFVQK

-524 LQELFPKEPDS
+524 LQELFPKAQES
-535 VKDSYRHIYS
+535 VKAWYRHIYS
-545 IQSFQNYFIN
+545 LESFQNYFIN
-555 QIFGT
+555 QISGT

-576 AYELI
+576 AYKLI
-581 DHWLKDKEST
+581 DHWLEEKEST
-591 NSIIDYLRNITIGE
+591 NSIIDYLHNTPIGK
-605 STTFYVHYS
+605 TTTYYIPYC
-614 QIVTYVMVKR
+614 QIVTYIMAKR
-624 PNSELWWLFLNLTHI
+624 HDSTIWSLFLNLTHI

-644 YFKEDK
+644 YI
-650 KEDEVEFK
+650 KEDEVESFK
-658 EKILKIITNKEYDD
+658 KLILDIISSKEYDKN
-672 YLVLARKLHSRYM
+672 LMLARKLYYQHKINILPD
-685 RGDLSDKEYLIKD
+685 GIIIKVNDLMDFLKEEFLNDVIKTKDGKNIEKWLHDCIDYTVEPSGAIFIDKE
-698 SDIWKTIKKE
+698 
-708 FIEYT
+708 
-713 RSSTKD
+713 
-719 DAKLQE
+719 
-725 WLYNC
+725 
-730 IDHKDTPSNKFCFD
+730 
-744 ADCLDAYREY
+744 CLAAYRKH
-754 IENSPNYYIQNFVRL
+754 IEKTPNYYIQNFVRL

-802 RCEEQNVPGIQRV
+802 RCEEQNIPGIQRV

-823 ANDMNPIEFEAQGN
+823 ANDMNPIEFHFEGN

-846 TDEIKKLEQLEEIE
+846 TVEIEKLEQLEEIE
-860 KEIKSISLHNQE
+860 EEIDKIPLPNQE

-902 GKINNI
+902 GRIRNKI
-908 IDDLIE
+908 DSLIE
-914 KNRAS
+914 KYQVS

>member
-1 MLTKKNFTRFI
+1 MLTKKNFTSINTF
-12 TCIKEK
+12 IKEK
-18 ITFIKEKNL
+18 ITFIKEKDL
-27 HLYIGAGLFVFYTIL
+27 HLYIGAGLLVLYTIL
-42 GYKNPIMRWYNKHV
+42 GYKNPIIRWYNKHV
-56 IDEYLCE
+56 IDEFLCK
-63 IESNIALQLLGVLLI
+63 IESNIALQSLGVLLI
-78 SICIYGLIQK
+78 SISIYDLIQK

-132 VILLIG
+132 VMLLIG
-138 TGYVIVSIVNVCLE
+138 TSYVMVYIVNVCLE
-152 RKEEKRKEEKRK
+152 RK

-190 IFNLKDEIRRIVSII
+190 IFDFKDEIRKIVSII

-215 LAVTAQWGMG
+215 LAVTAQWGIG
-225 KTSFINCIVDQL
+225 KTSFINCIVNQL
-237 EKEKEKEKEKIEVLV
+237 EKEKEKDKIEVLV
-252 FNPRTSKSVATIQ
+252 FNPRASKSVATIQ

-281 RCSHV
+281 RCNHV
-286 LKDYMSALQLIDNR
+286 IKDYMSALQLIDNR
-300 GLVEKAIHFYRVWN
+300 GLVEKAILFYRVWN

-320 SIKKTLKRI
+320 SIEKTLKRI

-340 DRLSRDEILEVLK
+340 DRLSKDEIVEILK
-353 LIDSNAAFPNIFFL
+353 LIDSNAAFPNMFFI

-378 FGDKGNTED
+378 FGDIGNAED

-412 IEEELN
+412 IEGELN
-418 KKFPANDKQE
+418 KKFPANDNQE
-428 IKFNN
+428 IKFND

-461 DYREVEGDVVLHE
+461 DYREVEDDVVLHE

-498 KEKFLKAPGIYVQK
+498 EEKSLTARSLYFLK
-512 ESIPEDTKSLSI
+512 EHIPEETKSLSI
-524 LQELFPKEPDS
+524 LQELFPKDS
-535 VKDSYRHIYS
+535 GFVQDRYRHINN
-545 IQSFQNYFIN
+545 IKSFQNYFIN
-555 QIFGT
+555 QVSGT

-576 AYELI
+576 AYKLI
-581 DHWLKDKEST
+581 DHWLKDKQST
-591 NSIIDYLRNITIGE
+591 YSIIDYLRNITIGE
-605 STTFYVHYS
+605 SATFYLHYC
-614 QIVTYVMVKR
+614 QIVTYIMVKR
-624 PNSELWWLFLNLTHI
+624 SNSELWLFLNPTHI

-650 KEDEVEFK
+650 VKTLKKV
-658 EKILKIITNKEYDD
+658 ILDIITSKEYDD
-672 YLVLARKLHSRYM
+672 YLVLARKLHSKYKT
-685 RGDLSDKEYLIKD
+685 GEISDEQYLIKD
-698 SDIWKTIKKE
+698 SDIWPTIKKE

-730 IDHKDTPSNKFCFD
+730 IDHKDTSSNKLCFD

-754 IENSPNYYIQNFVRL
+754 IEKTPNYYIQNFVRL

-782 CEPLWQQIFGDQ
+782 CEPLWQQIFGNK

-802 RCEEQNVPGIQRV
+802 RCEKQNVQGIQRV

-860 KEIKSISLHNQE
+860 KEIESISLQNQE

-884 LNDFKSRLSE
+884 LNDFKSRLNE

-902 GKINNI
+902 GRIKNKI
-908 IDDLIE
+908 DSLVE
-914 KNRAS
+914 KYQVYRLLSQPYGSY

>member
-12 TCIKEK
+12 TFIKEK
-18 ITFIKEKNL
+18 ITFIKEEDL
-27 HLYIGAGLFVFYTIL
+27 HLYCGAGLLVLYTIL

-56 IDEYLCE
+56 IDEFLCK
-63 IESNIALQLLGVLLI
+63 IVSNFALQLLGVLLI
-78 SICIYGLIQK
+78 SISIYDLIQK
-88 YKNRYRFDSRLIFLV
+88 YKNRYRFDSRLIFLI
-103 VLLSTIIFICRLS
+103 VLLSTIIFICHLS
-116 GLYDY
+116 GSYDY

-132 VILLIG
+132 VMLLIG
-138 TGYVIVSIVNVCLE
+138 ASYVIVSWVN
-152 RKEEKRKEEKRK
+152 KKKRK
-164 EENNDISSQYLDG
+164 EENNNIYSQYFNG

-182 PITKEDDD
+182 PITKEDAD
-190 IFNLKDEIRRIVSII
+190 IFDFKDEIRKIVSII

-215 LAVTAQWGMG
+215 LAITAQWGFG
-225 KTSFINCIVDQL
+225 KTSFINCIVNQL
-237 EKEKEKEKEKIEVLV
+237 EKEKDKIEVLV

-286 LKDYMSALQLIDNR
+286 IKDYMSALQLIDNR

-320 SIKKTLKRI
+320 SIKKTLKLI
-329 PQKVLVVIDDF
+329 PKKVLVVIDDF
-340 DRLSRDEILEVLK
+340 DRLSKDEILEVLK

-412 IEEELN
+412 IEGELK
-418 KKFPANDKQE
+418 KKFPANDDQE
-428 IKFNN
+428 IKFND

-461 DYREVEGDVVLHE
+461 DYREVEGDVNLRE

-483 RFPEEYKQLYKTAFI
+483 RFPEEYKQLYKTAYI
-498 KEKFLKAPGIYVQK
+498 EEKKLIAPGIFVQK

-524 LQELFPKEPDS
+524 LQRIFPKEANS
-535 VKDSYRHIYS
+535 VEDSYRHIYS

-555 QIFGT
+555 QISGT

-576 AYELI
+576 AYKLI
-581 DHWLKDKEST
+581 DHWLEEKEST
-591 NSIIDYLRNITIGE
+591 NSIIDYLHNTPIGK
-605 STTFYVHYS
+605 TTTYYIPYC
-614 QIVTYVMVKR
+614 QIVTYIMAKR
-624 PNSELWWLFLNLTHI
+624 HDSTIWSLFLNLTHI

-644 YFKEDK
+644 YIKE
-650 KEDEVEFK
+650 EEVENLK
-658 EKILKIITNKEYDD
+658 KAILKIITNKEYDKN
-672 YLVLARKLHSRYM
+672 LMLARKLYYQHKINILPD
-685 RGDLSDKEYLIKD
+685 GIIIKVDDLMDFLKEEFLNDVIKTKDEKNIEQWLHDCIDSVEPSGATLIDKECLAAYQKHIE
-698 SDIWKTIKKE
+698 KT
-708 FIEYT
+708 
-713 RSSTKD
+713 
-719 DAKLQE
+719 
-725 WLYNC
+725 
-730 IDHKDTPSNKFCFD
+730 
-744 ADCLDAYREY
+744 
-754 IENSPNYYIQNFVRL
+754 PNYYIQNFVRL
-769 AYISSDLQSNSIA
+769 GYSSHPEFNMVT
-782 CEPLWQQIFGDQ
+782 CEPLWQQIFGNK

-802 RCEEQNVPGIQRV
+802 RCEKQNVQGIQRV

-823 ANDMNPIEFEAQGN
+823 ANDMNPIEFNFEGN

-860 KEIKSISLHNQE
+860 KEIESISLQNQE

-884 LNDFKSRLSE
+884 LNDFKSRLNE

-902 GKINNI
+902 GRIKNKI
-908 IDDLIE
+908 DSLVE
-914 KNRAS
+914 KYQVYRLLSQPYGSC

>member
-12 TCIKEK
+12 T
-18 ITFIKEKNL
+18 FIKEEDL
-27 HLYIGAGLFVFYTIL
+27 HLYCGAGLLVLYTIL

-56 IDEYLCE
+56 IDEFLCK
-63 IESNIALQLLGVLLI
+63 IVSNFALQLLGVLLI
-78 SICIYGLIQK
+78 SISIYDLIQK
-88 YKNRYRFDSRLIFLV
+88 YKNRYRFDSRLIFLI
-103 VLLSTIIFICRLS
+103 VLLSTIIFICHLS

-138 TGYVIVSIVNVCLE
+138 TSYVIVSRVNVW
-152 RKEEKRKEEKRK
+152 KRKEEKRK

-190 IFNLKDEIRRIVSII
+190 IFDFKDEIRKIVSII

-215 LAVTAQWGMG
+215 LAITAQWGFG
-225 KTSFINCIVDQL
+225 KTSFINCIVNQL
-237 EKEKEKEKEKIEVLV
+237 EKEKDKIEVLV

-286 LKDYMSALQLIDNR
+286 IKDYMSALQLIDNR
-300 GLVEKAIHFYRVWN
+300 GLVEKAIHFYQVWN

-320 SIKKTLKRI
+320 SIKKTLKLI
-329 PQKVLVVIDDF
+329 PKKVLVVIDDF
-340 DRLSRDEILEVLK
+340 DRLSKDEILEVLK

-402 LRPYIYISRF
+402 LRPYTYISRF
-412 IEEELN
+412 IEEELK
-418 KKFPANDKQE
+418 KKFPANDNQE
-428 IKFNN
+428 IQFNG
-433 IVTRFQYLFRQ
+433 IVTSFFRQ

-461 DYREVEGDVVLHE
+461 DYREVEGDVVLQE

-483 RFPEEYKQLYKTAFI
+483 RFPEEYNQLYKTVFV
-498 KEKFLKAPGIYVQK
+498 KEDILRPNICVLKEP
-512 ESIPEDTKSLSI
+512 IPEDTKSLSI
-524 LQELFPKEPDS
+524 LQELFSKAQES
-535 VKDSYRHIYS
+535 VKDRYRHIYS
-545 IQSFQNYFIN
+545 LESFENYFVN
-555 QIFGT
+555 QISGT

-576 AYELI
+576 AYKLI
-581 DHWLKDKEST
+581 DHWLKEGGST
-591 NSIIDYLRNITIGE
+591 NSIIDYLHNTPIGK
-605 STTFYVHYS
+605 TTTYYNHYS
-614 QIVTYVMVKR
+614 QIVTYITVKR
-624 PNSELWWLFLNLTHI
+624 PNSTIWSLFLNLTHI
-639 EEVDK
+639 EEVEK

-658 EKILKIITNKEYDD
+658 EKILNIITSKKYDD

-685 RGDLSDKEYLIKD
+685 TGDLSDKEYLIKD

-730 IDHKDTPSNKFCFD
+730 IDHKDTSSNKFCFD

-782 CEPLWQQIFGDQ
+782 CERLWQQIFGDQ

-860 KEIKSISLHNQE
+860 KEIDKISLPNQK
-872 FTIESKEEILTS
+872 FTVESKEEILTS
-884 LNDFKSRLSE
+884 LNDFKSRLNE

-902 GKINNI
+902 GRIKNKI
-908 IDDLIE
+908 DSLIE
-914 KNRAS
+914 KYQVYRLPPQPYGSY

>member
-1 MLTKKNFTRFI
+1 MLTKKNFTSINTF
-12 TCIKEK
+12 IKEK
-18 ITFIKEKNL
+18 ITFIKEKDL
-27 HLYIGAGLFVFYTIL
+27 HLYIGAGLLVLYTIL
-42 GYKNPIMRWYNKHV
+42 GYKNPIIRWYNKHV
-56 IDEYLCE
+56 IDEFLCK
-63 IESNIALQLLGVLLI
+63 IESNIALQSLGVLLI
-78 SICIYGLIQK
+78 SISIYDLIQK

-132 VILLIG
+132 VMLLIG
-138 TGYVIVSIVNVCLE
+138 TSYVMVYIVNVCLE
-152 RKEEKRKEEKRK
+152 RKEE
-164 EENNDISSQYLDG
+164 NNNIYSQYLDG

-190 IFNLKDEIRRIVSII
+190 IFNLKDEIKKIVSII

-215 LAVTAQWGMG
+215 LAITAQWGIG
-225 KTSFINCIVDQL
+225 KTSFINCIVNQL
-237 EKEKEKEKEKIEVLV
+237 EKEKDKIEVLV
-252 FNPRTSKSVATIQ
+252 FNPRTSKSVTTIQ

-276 SKYDS
+276 SKYNS

-286 LKDYMSALQLIDNR
+286 IKDYMSALQLIDNR
-300 GLVEKAIHFYRVWN
+300 GLVEKAIHFYQVWN

-320 SIKKTLKRI
+320 SIKKTLKLI
-329 PQKVLVVIDDF
+329 PKKVLVVIDDF
-340 DRLSRDEILEVLK
+340 DRLSKDEILEVLK

-402 LRPYIYISRF
+402 LRPYTYISRF
-412 IEEELN
+412 IEGELN
-418 KKFPANDKQE
+418 KKFPANDNQE
-428 IKFNN
+428 IQFNG
-433 IVTRFQYLFRQ
+433 IVTSFQNLFRQ

-461 DYREVEGDVVLHE
+461 DYREVEGDVVLQE

-483 RFPEEYKQLYKTAFI
+483 RFPEEYNQLYKTAYI
-498 KEKFLKAPGIYVQK
+498 EEKKLIAPGIFVQK

-524 LQELFPKEPDS
+524 LQELFPKAQES
-535 VKDSYRHIYS
+535 VKDRYRHIYS
-545 IQSFQNYFIN
+545 IKSFQNYFIN
-555 QIFGT
+555 QIIGT

-576 AYELI
+576 AYKLI

-591 NSIIDYLRNITIGE
+591 NSIIDYLDNTPIGKTTI
-605 STTFYVHYS
+605 YYIPYC
-614 QIVTYVMVKR
+614 QIVTYIMAKR
-624 PNSELWWLFLNLTHI
+624 HDGTIWRLFLNLI
-639 EEVDK
+639 QEQEVVTYLAKDK
-644 YFKEDK
+644 VERLKE
-650 KEDEVEFK
+650 V
-658 EKILKIITNKEYDD
+658 ILNIITSKKYDD

-685 RGDLSDKEYLIKD
+685 TGDLSDKEYLIKD

-730 IDHKDTPSNKFCFD
+730 IDHKDTSSNKFCFD
-744 ADCLDAYREY
+744 ADCLDTYREY

-860 KEIKSISLHNQE
+860 KEIDKISLPNQK
-872 FTIESKEEILTS
+872 FAVESKEEILTS
-884 LNDFKSRLSE
+884 LNDFKSRLNE

-902 GKINNI
+902 GRIKNKI
-908 IDDLIE
+908 DSLIE
-914 KNRAS
+914 KYQVYRLPPQPYGSY

>member
-1 MLTKKNFTRFI
+1 MQSPKFFSRFI

-18 ITFIKEKNL
+18 DL
-27 HLYIGAGLFVFYTIL
+27 HLYFGAGLFVLYTIL

-56 IDEYLCE
+56 IDEFLCK
-63 IESNIALQLLGVLLI
+63 IVSNIALQLLGVLLI
-78 SICIYGLIQK
+78 SISIYDLIQK
-88 YKNRYRFDSRLIFLV
+88 YKNRYRFDSRLIFLI

-132 VILLIG
+132 VMLLIG
-138 TGYVIVSIVNVCLE
+138 TSYVIVSRVNVVNVWLE
-152 RKEEKRKEEKRK
+152 RKEEKRK

-225 KTSFINCIVDQL
+225 KTSFINCIVNQL
-237 EKEKEKEKEKIEVLV
+237 EKEKDKIEVLV

-276 SKYDS
+276 SKYNS
-281 RCSHV
+281 RCSHFI
-286 LKDYMSALQLIDNR
+286 KDYMSALQLIDNR
-300 GLVEKAIHFYRVWN
+300 GLVETAIHFYRVWN
-314 KVDLKE
+314 KVDLKD

-329 PQKVLVVIDDF
+329 PKKVLVVIDDF
-340 DRLSRDEILEVLK
+340 DRLSKDEIVEVLK
-353 LIDSNAAFPNIFFL
+353 LIDSNAAFPNMFFM

-378 FGDKGNTED
+378 FGDIGNAED

-402 LRPYIYISRF
+402 LRPYTYISRF
-412 IEEELN
+412 IEEELK
-418 KKFPANDKQE
+418 KKFPANDNQE
-428 IKFNN
+428 IQFNDS
-433 IVTRFQYLFRQ
+433 VTRFQNLFRQ

-483 RFPEEYKQLYKTAFI
+483 RYPEEYKQLYKTVYIEEERNFA
-498 KEKFLKAPGIYVQK
+498 LGIYLLKQ
-512 ESIPEDTKSLSI
+512 SIPEDTRSSSI
-524 LQELFPKEPDS
+524 LQKLFPKDPVS
-535 VKDSYRHIYS
+535 VLDRYRHIYS
-545 IQSFQNYFIN
+545 IKSFQNYFIN
-555 QIFGT
+555 QISGT

-576 AYELI
+576 AYKLI
-581 DHWLKDKEST
+581 DHWLKEGGST
-591 NSIIDYLRNITIGE
+591 NSIIDYLDNTPIGK
-605 STTFYVHYS
+605 TTTYYIPYC
-614 QIVTYVMVKR
+614 QIVTYIAVKR
-624 PNSELWWLFLNLTHI
+624 PNSTIIWGLFLNLINTKDI
-639 EEVDK
+639 EV
-644 YFKEDK
+644 YF
-650 KEDEVEFK
+650 KEDEVESFK
-658 EKILKIITNKEYDD
+658 KLILDIITNKEYDD
-672 YLVLARKLHSRYM
+672 YLVLARKLHSKYKK
-685 RGDLSDKEYLIKD
+685 GELSDEQYLIKD
-698 SDIWKTIKKE
+698 SDIWPTIRKE

-730 IDHKDTPSNKFCFD
+730 IDHKDTSSNKFCFD
-744 ADCLDAYREY
+744 AECLKAYREY
-754 IENSPNYYIQNFVRL
+754 IENSPKYYIQNFVRL
-769 AYISSDLQSNSIA
+769 GDSSHLEVNGVIG
-782 CEPLWQQIFGDQ
+782 EPLWKQIFGDQ

-802 RCEEQNVPGIQRV
+802 RCEEQNIPGIQRV

-823 ANDMNPIEFEAQGN
+823 ANDMNPIEFHFEGN

-846 TDEIKKLEQLEEIE
+846 TVEIEKLEQLEEIE
-860 KEIKSISLHNQE
+860 EEIDKIPLPNQE
-872 FTIESKEEILTS
+872 FAVESKEKILTS
-884 LNDFKSRLSE
+884 LNQFKSDLSE

-902 GKINNI
+902 GRIKNKI
-908 IDDLIE
+908 DSLIE
-914 KNRAS
+914 KYQAS

>member
-12 TCIKEK
+12 T
-18 ITFIKEKNL
+18 FIKEKDL
-27 HLYIGAGLFVFYTIL
+27 HLYIGAGLLVLYTIL

-56 IDEYLCE
+56 IDEYLCK
-63 IESNIALQLLGVLLI
+63 IESNIALQLLGFLLI
-78 SICIYGLIQK
+78 GISIYDLIQK
-88 YKNRYRFDSRLIFLV
+88 YKNRYRFDFRLIFLII
-103 VLLSTIIFICRLS
+103 LLSTIIFICRLS

-132 VILLIG
+132 VMLLIG
-138 TGYVIVSIVNVCLE
+138 TSYVIVSRVNVCLE
-152 RKEEKRKEEKRK
+152 RK

-190 IFNLKDEIRRIVSII
+190 IYDFKDEIRKIVSII

-215 LAVTAQWGMG
+215 LAVTAQWGIG
-225 KTSFINCIVDQL
+225 KTSFINCIINQL
-237 EKEKEKEKEKIEVLV
+237 EKEKEKDKIEILV
-252 FNPRTSKSVATIQ
+252 FNPRTSKSVTTIQ

-286 LKDYMSALQLIDNR
+286 IKDYMSALQLIDNR
-300 GLVEKAIHFYRVWN
+300 GLVEKAILFYRVWN

-320 SIKKTLKRI
+320 SIKKTLKHI
-329 PQKVLVVIDDF
+329 PKKVLVVIDDF
-340 DRLSRDEILEVLK
+340 DRLSKDEILEVLK
-353 LIDSNAAFPNIFFL
+353 LIDSNAAFPNIFFV

-387 ACFVDKFFNLEFAIP
+387 TCFVDKFFNLEFAIP
-402 LRPYIYISRF
+402 LRPYTYISRF
-412 IEEELN
+412 IEGELN
-418 KKFPANDKQE
+418 KKFPANDNQE
-428 IKFNN
+428 IQFNG
-433 IVTRFQYLFRQ
+433 IVTSFQNLFRQ

-461 DYREVEGDVVLHE
+461 DYREVEGDVDLRE

-483 RFPEEYKQLYKTAFI
+483 RFPEEYNQLYKTVFI
-498 KEKFLKAPGIYVQK
+498 EEDFLHGPGIYVLK
-512 ESIPEDTKSLSI
+512 ESIPKETKSHSI
-524 LQELFPKEPDS
+524 LQELFPKAQES
-535 VKDSYRHIYS
+535 VKAWYRHIYS
-545 IQSFQNYFIN
+545 LESFQNYFIN
-555 QIFGT
+555 QISGT

-576 AYELI
+576 AYKLI
-581 DHWLKDKEST
+581 DHWLKEGGST
-591 NSIIDYLRNITIGE
+591 NSIIDYLHNIPIGKTI
-605 STTFYVHYS
+605 TYYNHYS
-614 QIVTYVMVKR
+614 QIVTYITVKR
-624 PNSELWWLFLNLTHI
+624 PNSTIWSLFLNLTHI

-644 YFKEDK
+644 YI
-650 KEDEVEFK
+650 KEDEVESFK
-658 EKILKIITNKEYDD
+658 KLILDIISSKEYDKN
-672 YLVLARKLHSRYM
+672 LMLARKLYYQHKINILPD
-685 RGDLSDKEYLIKD
+685 GIIIKVNDLMDFLKEEFLNDVIKTKDGKNIEKWLHDCIDYTVEPSGAIFIDKE
-698 SDIWKTIKKE
+698 
-708 FIEYT
+708 
-713 RSSTKD
+713 
-719 DAKLQE
+719 
-725 WLYNC
+725 
-730 IDHKDTPSNKFCFD
+730 
-744 ADCLDAYREY
+744 CLAAYRKH
-754 IENSPNYYIQNFVRL
+754 IEKTPNYYIQNFVRL

-860 KEIKSISLHNQE
+860 KEIDKISLPNQK
-872 FTIESKEEILTS
+872 FTVESKEEILTS
-884 LNDFKSRLSE
+884 LNDFKSRLNE

-902 GKINNI
+902 GRIKNKI
-908 IDDLIE
+908 DSLIE
-914 KNRAS
+914 KYQVYRLPPQPYGSY

>member
-1 MLTKKNFTRFI
+1 MLTKKNFTRFV
-12 TCIKEK
+12 TFIKEK
-18 ITFIKEKNL
+18 ITLIKEEDL
-27 HLYIGAGLFVFYTIL
+27 HLYCGAGLLVLYTIL

-56 IDEYLCE
+56 INEFLCK
-63 IESNIALQLLGVLLI
+63 IVSNFALQLLGVLLI
-78 SICIYGLIQK
+78 SISIYDLIQK
-88 YKNRYRFDSRLIFLV
+88 YKNRYRFDSRLIFLI
-103 VLLSTIIFICRLS
+103 VLLSTIIFICRLNGS
-116 GLYDY
+116 YDY

-132 VILLIG
+132 VMLLIG
-138 TGYVIVSIVNVCLE
+138 TSYVIVSWVN
-152 RKEEKRKEEKRK
+152 KKKRK
-164 EENNDISSQYLDG
+164 EENNNIYSQDFDG

-190 IFNLKDEIRRIVSII
+190 IFNLKDEIKKIVSII

-215 LAVTAQWGMG
+215 LAITAQWGIG
-225 KTSFINCIVDQL
+225 KTSFINCIVNQL
-237 EKEKEKEKEKIEVLV
+237 EKEKDKIEVLV
-252 FNPRTSKSVATIQ
+252 FNPRTSKSVTTIQ

-276 SKYDS
+276 SKYNS

-286 LKDYMSALQLIDNR
+286 IKDYMSALQLIDNR

-320 SIKKTLKRI
+320 SIKKTLKLI
-329 PQKVLVVIDDF
+329 PKKVLVVIDDF
-340 DRLSRDEILEVLK
+340 DRLSKDEILEVLK

-418 KKFPANDKQE
+418 KKFPANDIPE
-428 IKFNN
+428 IKFND
-433 IVTRFQYLFRQ
+433 IVTSFFRQ

-461 DYREVEGDVVLHE
+461 DYREVEGDVVLQE

-483 RFPEEYKQLYKTAFI
+483 RFPEEYNQLYKTAYI
-498 KEKFLKAPGIYVQK
+498 EEKKLIAPGIFVQK

-524 LQELFPKEPDS
+524 LQELFPKAQES
-535 VKDSYRHIYS
+535 VKDRYRHIYS
-545 IQSFQNYFIN
+545 IKSFQNYFIN
-555 QIFGT
+555 QIIGT

-576 AYELI
+576 AYKRI

-591 NSIIDYLRNITIGE
+591 NSIIDYLDNTPIGK
-605 STTFYVHYS
+605 TTTYYNHYS
-614 QIVTYVMVKR
+614 QIVTYITVKR
-624 PNSELWWLFLNLTHI
+624 PNSTIWSLFLNLTHI
-639 EEVDK
+639 KEVEK

-658 EKILKIITNKEYDD
+658 EKILNIITSKKYDD
-672 YLVLARKLHSRYM
+672 YLVLARNLHSRYM
-685 RGDLSDKEYLIKD
+685 TGDLSDKKYLIKD

-730 IDHKDTPSNKFCFD
+730 IDHKDTSSNKFCFD

-860 KEIKSISLHNQE
+860 KEIENISLQNQE

-902 GKINNI
+902 GRIKNKI
-908 IDDLIE
+908 DSLIE
-914 KNRAS
+914 KYQVFGLLPQPYGSY

>member
-1 MLTKKNFTRFI
+1 MQSPKFFSRFI
-12 TCIKEK
+12 TCI
-18 ITFIKEKNL
+18 ITFIKEKDL
-27 HLYIGAGLFVFYTIL
+27 HLYIGAGLFIFYTIL

-56 IDEYLCE
+56 IDEYLCK
-63 IESNIALQLLGVLLI
+63 IESNIALQLLGFLLI
-78 SICIYGLIQK
+78 GISIYDLIQK

-132 VILLIG
+132 VMLLIG
-138 TGYVIVSIVNVCLE
+138 TSYVIVSRVNVVNVWLE
-152 RKEEKRKEEKRK
+152 RKEEKRK

-190 IFNLKDEIRRIVSII
+190 IFNLKDEIRKIVSII

-225 KTSFINCIVDQL
+225 KTSFISCIVNQL
-237 EKEKEKEKEKIEVLV
+237 EKEKNKIEVLV

-286 LKDYMSALQLIDNR
+286 IKDYMSALQLIDNR
-300 GLVEKAIHFYRVWN
+300 GLVETAIHLYRVWN

-320 SIKKTLKRI
+320 SIKQTLKRI
-329 PQKVLVVIDDF
+329 SKKVLVVIDDF
-340 DRLSRDEILEVLK
+340 DRLSKDEILEVLK
-353 LIDSNAAFPNIFFL
+353 LIDSNAAFPNMFFM

-378 FGDKGNTED
+378 FGDIGNAED

-402 LRPYIYISRF
+402 LRPYTYISRF
-412 IEEELN
+412 IEGELN
-418 KKFPANDKQE
+418 KKFPANNNQE
-428 IKFNN
+428 IQFNG
-433 IVTRFQYLFRQ
+433 IVTSSQNLFRQ

-461 DYREVEGDVVLHE
+461 DYREVEGDVDLRE

-483 RFPEEYKQLYKTAFI
+483 RFPEEYKQLYKTVFI
-498 KEKFLKAPGIYVQK
+498 EEKFLTAPGLYFLK
-512 ESIPEDTKSLSI
+512 EHIPEETKSLSI
-524 LQELFPKEPDS
+524 LQELFPKEPYS
-535 VKDSYRHIYS
+535 VQYNYRHIYS
-545 IQSFQNYFIN
+545 IKSFQNYFIN
-555 QIFGT
+555 HIYGN
-560 LRIREMNK
+560 LRMKEMNK
-568 VFTENIND
+568 VFTENIEE
-576 AYELI
+576 AYKLL
-581 DHWLKDKEST
+581 DNWLKEEEST
-591 NSIIDYLRNITIGE
+591 NSIIDYLRNSPIGK
-605 STTFYVHYS
+605 STTYYNHYS
-614 QIVTYVMVKR
+614 QIVTYITVKR
-624 PNSELWWLFLNLTHI
+624 PNSKIWALFLNLI
-639 EEVDK
+639 KKQEVVTYLAKDK
-644 YFKEDK
+644 IKTLK
-650 KEDEVEFK
+650 KV
-658 EKILKIITNKEYDD
+658 ILDIITNKEYDD

-685 RGDLSDKEYLIKD
+685 TGDLSDKKYLIKD
-698 SDIWKTIKKE
+698 SDICPTIKKE

-730 IDHKDTPSNKFCFD
+730 IDHKDTSSNKLYFD
-744 ADCLDAYREY
+744 AECLKAYRVY
-754 IENSPNYYIQNFVRL
+754 IKNTPKYYIQNFVRL

-782 CEPLWQQIFGDQ
+782 CEPLWKQIFGAQ
-794 EHFEAFIE
+794 EHFETFIE
-802 RCEEQNVPGIQRV
+802 SCEKQNIQGIQRV

-846 TDEIKKLEQLEEIE
+846 TDEIKKLEQLEEI
-860 KEIKSISLHNQE
+860 KEEIDKIPLPNQE
-872 FTIESKEEILTS
+872 FAVESTEKILTS
-884 LNDFKSRLSE
+884 LNQLKSDLSE

-902 GKINNI
+902 GRIKNKI
-908 IDDLIE
+908 DSLIE
-914 KNRAS
+914 KYQVS

>member
-1 MLTKKNFTRFI
+1 MLTKKNFTCF
-12 TCIKEK
+12 
-18 ITFIKEKNL
+18 ITFIKEKDL
-27 HLYIGAGLFVFYTIL
+27 HLYIGAGLLVLYTIL

-56 IDEYLCE
+56 IDEYLCK
-63 IESNIALQLLGVLLI
+63 IESNIALQLLGFLLI
-78 SICIYGLIQK
+78 GISIYDLIQK
-88 YKNRYRFDSRLIFLV
+88 YKNRYRFDFRLIFLII
-103 VLLSTIIFICRLS
+103 LLSTIIFICRLS

-138 TGYVIVSIVNVCLE
+138 TSYVIVSRVNVW
-152 RKEEKRKEEKRK
+152 KRKEEKRK

-190 IFNLKDEIRRIVSII
+190 IFNLKDEIRKIVSII
-205 KDSDKNKTWS
+205 KDSNKNKTWS

-237 EKEKEKEKEKIEVLV
+237 EKEKEKEKIEVLV
-252 FNPRTSKSVATIQ
+252 FNPRTSKSVTTIQ

-286 LKDYMSALQLIDNR
+286 IKDYMSALQLIDNR

-320 SIKKTLKRI
+320 SIKQTLKRI

-340 DRLSRDEILEVLK
+340 DRLSKNEILEVLK
-353 LIDSNAAFPNIFFL
+353 LIDSNAAFPNMFFM

-378 FGDKGNTED
+378 FGDIGNGED

-402 LRPYIYISRF
+402 LRPYTYISRF
-412 IEEELN
+412 IEGELN
-418 KKFPANDKQE
+418 KKFPANNNQE
-428 IKFNN
+428 IQFNG
-433 IVTRFQYLFRQ
+433 IVTSSQNLFRQ

-461 DYREVEGDVVLHE
+461 DYREVEGDVDLRE

-483 RFPEEYKQLYKTAFI
+483 RFPEEYKQLYKTIFI
-498 KEKFLKAPGIYVQK
+498 EEKFLTAPGLYFLK
-512 ESIPEDTKSLSI
+512 EHIPEETKSLSI
-524 LQELFPKEPDS
+524 LQALFPTLPSNSADS
-535 VKDSYRHIYS
+535 ADPYRRQDSCYKHIYS
-545 IQSFQNYFIN
+545 IKFFQNYFIN
-555 QIFGT
+555 HIYGN
-560 LRIREMNK
+560 LRMKEMNK
-568 VFTENIND
+568 VFTENIEE
-576 AYELI
+576 AYKLL
-581 DHWLKDKEST
+581 DNWLKEEEST
-591 NSIIDYLRNITIGE
+591 SSIIDYLRNIAIGE
-605 STTFYVHYS
+605 SATFYLHYC
-614 QIVTYVMVKR
+614 QIVTYVTVKR
-624 PNSELWWLFLNLTHI
+624 PNSTIWSLFLYLINTKDI
-639 EEVDK
+639 EV
-644 YFKEDK
+644 YF
-650 KEDEVEFK
+650 KEDEVERLK
-658 EKILKIITNKEYDD
+658 EVIHQIITSKEYDKN
-672 YLVLARKLHSRYM
+672 LILARKLYYQHKINILPD
-685 RGDLSDKEYLIKD
+685 GIIIKVNDLMDFLKEEFTNDVIKTKD
-698 SDIWKTIKKE
+698 EKNIEQWLHDC
-708 FIEYT
+708 IEYT
-713 RSSTKD
+713 VEPSG
-719 DAKLQE
+719 AIF
-725 WLYNC
+725 
-730 IDHKDTPSNKFCFD
+730 IDKE
-744 ADCLDAYREY
+744 CLAAYRKH
-754 IENSPNYYIQNFVRL
+754 IEKTPNYYIQNFIRL
-769 AYISSDLQSNSIA
+769 GYSSHPGFNMVTS
-782 CEPLWQQIFGDQ
+782 EPFWQQIFGNK
-794 EHFEAFIE
+794 ERFEVFIE

-860 KEIKSISLHNQE
+860 KEIKSISLQNQE

-902 GKINNI
+902 GRISNKI
-908 IDDLIE
+908 DSLIE
-914 KNRAS
+914 KYQVS

>member
-1 MLTKKNFTRFI
+1 MQSPKFFSRFI

-18 ITFIKEKNL
+18 DL
-27 HLYIGAGLFVFYTIL
+27 HLYFGAGLFVLYTIL

-56 IDEYLCE
+56 IDEFLCK
-63 IESNIALQLLGVLLI
+63 IESNIALQLLGFLLI
-78 SICIYGLIQK
+78 GISIYDLIQK

-138 TGYVIVSIVNVCLE
+138 TSYVIVSRVNVVNVWLE
-152 RKEEKRKEEKRK
+152 RKEEKRK
-164 EENNDISSQYLDG
+164 EENNDIPSQYLDG

-190 IFNLKDEIRRIVSII
+190 IFNLKDKIRKIVSII

-215 LAVTAQWGMG
+215 LAVTAQWGIG
-225 KTSFINCIVDQL
+225 KTSFINCIVNQL
-237 EKEKEKEKEKIEVLV
+237 EKEKDKIEVLV

-286 LKDYMSALQLIDNR
+286 IKDYMSALQLIDNR

-320 SIKKTLKRI
+320 SIKQTLKRI
-329 PQKVLVVIDDF
+329 PKKVLVVIDDF
-340 DRLSRDEILEVLK
+340 DRLSKDEILEVLK
-353 LIDSNAAFPNIFFL
+353 LIDSNAAFPNIFFM

-378 FGDKGNTED
+378 FGDIGNAED

-412 IEEELN
+412 IEGELN
-418 KKFPANDKQE
+418 KKFPANNNQE
-428 IKFNN
+428 IQFNG
-433 IVTRFQYLFRQ
+433 IVTSFQNLFQQ

-461 DYREVEGDVVLHE
+461 DYKEVEGDVVLHE

-483 RFPEEYKQLYKTAFI
+483 RFPEEYNQLYKTAYIEEERNFA
-498 KEKFLKAPGIYVQK
+498 LGIYLLKQ
-512 ESIPEDTKSLSI
+512 SIPEDTRSSSI
-524 LQELFPKEPDS
+524 LQKLFPKDPVS
-535 VKDSYRHIYS
+535 VLDRYRHIYS
-545 IQSFQNYFIN
+545 IKSFQNYFIN

-568 VFTENIND
+568 VFTENINN
-576 AYELI
+576 AYKLI
-581 DHWLKDKEST
+581 DLWLKDKEST

-605 STTFYVHYS
+605 SATFYLHYC
-614 QIVTYVMVKR
+614 QIVTYITAKR
-624 PNSELWWLFLNLTHI
+624 PNSEIWGLFLNLINTKGI
-639 EEVDK
+639 EA
-644 YFKEDK
+644 YFKEY
-650 KEDEVEFK
+650 EVESFK
-658 EKILKIITNKEYDD
+658 KLILDIITNKEYDD
-672 YLVLARKLHSRYM
+672 YLVLARKLHSKYKK
-685 RGDLSDKEYLIKD
+685 GELSDEQYLIKD
-698 SDIWKTIKKE
+698 SDIWTTIKKE

-713 RSSTKD
+713 MISIKD

-730 IDHKDTPSNKFCFD
+730 IDHKDTSSNKFCFD

-754 IENSPNYYIQNFVRL
+754 IENSPKYYIQNFVRL
-769 AYISSDLQSNSIA
+769 PYISSGLQSNSIA
-782 CEPLWQQIFGDQ
+782 CEPLWQQIFIDKK
-794 EHFEAFIE
+794 HFEAFIE
-802 RCEEQNVPGIQRV
+802 RCEKQTVQGIQRV

-860 KEIKSISLHNQE
+860 EEIDKIPLPNQE

-884 LNDFKSRLSE
+884 LNDFKSRQNE

-902 GKINNI
+902 GRIRNKI
-908 IDDLIE
+908 DSLIE
-914 KNRAS
+914 KYQVS

>member
-12 TCIKEK
+12 T
-18 ITFIKEKNL
+18 FIKEKDL

-56 IDEYLCE
+56 IDEYLCK
-63 IESNIALQLLGVLLI
+63 IESNIALQLLGFLLI
-78 SICIYGLIQK
+78 GISIYDLIQK
-88 YKNRYRFDSRLIFLV
+88 YKNRYRFDFRLIFLII
-103 VLLSTIIFICRLS
+103 LLSTIIFICRLS

-132 VILLIG
+132 VMLLIG
-138 TGYVIVSIVNVCLE
+138 TSYVIVSRVNECLE
-152 RKEEKRKEEKRK
+152 RK

-190 IFNLKDEIRRIVSII
+190 IYDFKDEIRKIVSII

-215 LAVTAQWGMG
+215 LAITAQWGFG
-225 KTSFINCIVDQL
+225 KTSFINCIVNQL
-237 EKEKEKEKEKIEVLV
+237 EKEKDKIEVLV

-265 EDFFTQFTCIL
+265 EDFFTQFSCIL

-286 LKDYMSALQLIDNR
+286 IKDYMSALQLIDNR

-320 SIKKTLKRI
+320 SIKQTLKRV

-340 DRLSRDEILEVLK
+340 DRLSKDEILEVLK
-353 LIDSNAAFPNIFFL
+353 LIDSNAAFPNIFFM

-378 FGDKGNTED
+378 FGDIGNAED

-412 IEEELN
+412 IEGELN
-418 KKFPANDKQE
+418 KKFPANNNQE
-428 IKFNN
+428 IQFNG
-433 IVTRFQYLFRQ
+433 IVTRFQNLFQQ

-461 DYREVEGDVVLHE
+461 DYKEVEGDVVLHE

-483 RFPEEYKQLYKTAFI
+483 RYPEEYKQLYKTVYIEEERNFA
-498 KEKFLKAPGIYVQK
+498 LGIYLLKQ
-512 ESIPEDTKSLSI
+512 SIPEDTRSSSI
-524 LQELFPKEPDS
+524 LQKLFPKDPVS
-535 VKDSYRHIYS
+535 VLDSYRHIYS

-591 NSIIDYLRNITIGE
+591 NSIINYLRNITIGE
-605 STTFYVHYS
+605 SATFYLHYC
-614 QIVTYVMVKR
+614 QIVTYITVKR
-624 PNSELWWLFLNLTHI
+624 PDSTIWGLFLNLTHI

-644 YFKEDK
+644 DKKEDK
-650 KEDEVEFK
+650 KEDKVESLK
-658 EKILKIITNKEYDD
+658 KVILDIITNKEYDKN
-672 YLVLARKLHSRYM
+672 LMLARKLYYQHKINILPD
-685 RGDLSDKEYLIKD
+685 GIIIKVNDLMDFLKEEFLNDVIKTKD
-698 SDIWKTIKKE
+698 GKNIEKWLHDC
-708 FIEYT
+708 IEYT
-713 RSSTKD
+713 VEPSG
-719 DAKLQE
+719 AIF
-725 WLYNC
+725 
-730 IDHKDTPSNKFCFD
+730 IDKE
-744 ADCLDAYREY
+744 CLAAYRKH
-754 IENSPNYYIQNFVRL
+754 IEKTPNYYIQNFVRL
-769 AYISSDLQSNSIA
+769 GYSSHPEFNMVTS
-782 CEPLWQQIFGDQ
+782 EPFWQQIFGNK
-794 EHFEAFIE
+794 ERFEAFIE

-837 VQEKIDSDL
+837 MQEKIDSDL

-860 KEIKSISLHNQE
+860 KEIESISLQNQE

-884 LNDFKSRLSE
+884 LNDFKSRLNE

-902 GKINNI
+902 GRIRNKI
-908 IDDLIE
+908 DSLIE
-914 KNRAS
+914 KYQVS

>member
-1 MLTKKNFTRFI
+1 MQSPKFFSRFI
-12 TCIKEK
+12 TCIN
-18 ITFIKEKNL
+18 TCIKGKNL

-42 GYKNPIMRWYNKHV
+42 GYKNAIMRWYNKHV
-56 IDEYLCE
+56 IDEFLCK
-63 IESNIALQLLGVLLI
+63 IESNIALELLGILLI
-78 SICIYGLIQK
+78 SISIYNLFQK
-88 YKNRYRFDSRLIFLV
+88 YKNRYRFDFRLIFLI
-103 VLLSTIIFICRLS
+103 VLLSTIIFIYRLS

-132 VILLIG
+132 VMLFIG

-152 RKEEKRKEEKRK
+152 CKEEERNEKKCK
-164 EENNDISSQYLDG
+164 EENNDISSQYLDS

-190 IFNLKDEIRRIVSII
+190 IFDFKDEIRRIVSII

-225 KTSFINCIVDQL
+225 KTSFINCIVDEL
-237 EKEKEKEKEKIEVLV
+237 EKETEQAKAKEIEVLV

-286 LKDYMSALQLIDNR
+286 IKDYMSALQLIDNR
-300 GLVEKAIHFYRVWN
+300 GLVEKAIHLYRVWN

-320 SIKKTLKRI
+320 SIKQTLKRI
-329 PQKVLVVIDDF
+329 PQRILVVIDDF
-340 DRLSRDEILEVLK
+340 DRLSKDEILEVLK
-353 LIDSNAAFPNIFFL
+353 LIDSNAAFPNMFFM

-378 FGDKGNTED
+378 FGDIGNGED

-402 LRPYIYISRF
+402 LRPYTYISRF
-412 IEEELN
+412 IEGELK
-418 KKFPANDKQE
+418 KKFPANDNQE
-428 IKFNN
+428 IQFND
-433 IVTRFQYLFRQ
+433 IVTRFQNLFRQ

-461 DYREVEGDVVLHE
+461 DYREVEGDVDLRE

-483 RFPEEYKQLYKTAFI
+483 RFPEEYNQLYKTVFI
-498 KEKFLKAPGIYVQK
+498 EEDISRPGIYFLK

-524 LQELFPKEPDS
+524 LQRLFTKKADS
-535 VKDSYRHIYS
+535 VEDSYRHIYS
-545 IQSFQNYFIN
+545 IKSFQNYFIN

-568 VFTENIND
+568 VFTENINN
-576 AYELI
+576 AYKLI
-581 DHWLKDKEST
+581 DQWLKDKEST
-591 NSIIDYLRNITIGE
+591 NSIIDYLDNTPIGK
-605 STTFYVHYS
+605 TTTYYIPYC
-614 QIVTYVMVKR
+614 QIATYIMVKK
-624 PNSELWWLFLNLTHI
+624 PNSGLWWLFLNLI
-639 EEVDK
+639 KEQEVVTYLAKDK
-644 YFKEDK
+644 VESFKK
-650 KEDEVEFK
+650 L
-658 EKILKIITNKEYDD
+658 ILDIITNKEYDD

-685 RGDLSDKEYLIKD
+685 TGDLSDKKHLIKD
-698 SDIWKTIKKE
+698 SDIWPTIKKE

-730 IDHKDTPSNKFCFD
+730 IDHKDTSSNKLYFD
-744 ADCLDAYREY
+744 ADCLKAYREY
-754 IENSPNYYIQNFVRL
+754 IENSPKYYIQNFVRL
-769 AYISSDLQSNSIA
+769 ACISSDLQSNSIA

-794 EHFEAFIE
+794 EYFEVFIE
-802 RCEEQNVPGIQRV
+802 SCEKQNVPGIQRV

-846 TDEIKKLEQLEEIE
+846 TVEIKKLEQLEEI
-860 KEIKSISLHNQE
+860 KEEIDKIPLPNQE
-872 FTIESKEEILTS
+872 FTVESKEEILTS
-884 LNDFKSRLSE
+884 LNQLKSDLSK

-902 GKINNI
+902 GKINDK

-914 KNRAS
+914 KYQAS

>member
-12 TCIKEK
+12 TFIKEK
-18 ITFIKEKNL
+18 ITFIKEEDL
-27 HLYIGAGLFVFYTIL
+27 HLYCGAGLLVLYTIL

-56 IDEYLCE
+56 IDEFLCK
-63 IESNIALQLLGVLLI
+63 IVSNFALQLLGVLLI
-78 SICIYGLIQK
+78 SISIYDLIQK

-138 TGYVIVSIVNVCLE
+138 TSYVIVSRVNVW
-152 RKEEKRKEEKRK
+152 KRKEEKRK
-164 EENNDISSQYLDG
+164 EENNDISSLNFDG

-190 IFNLKDEIRRIVSII
+190 ILNLKDEIRKIASII

-215 LAVTAQWGMG
+215 LAVTAQWGFG
-225 KTSFINCIVDQL
+225 KTSFINCIVNQL
-237 EKEKEKEKEKIEVLV
+237 EKEKDKIEVLV
-252 FNPRTSKSVATIQ
+252 FNPRTSKSVTTIQ
-265 EDFFTQFTCIL
+265 EDFFSQFACIL

-286 LKDYMSALQLIDNR
+286 IKDYMSALQLIDNR

-314 KVDLKE
+314 KVDLKD
-320 SIKKTLKRI
+320 SIKKTLKLI
-329 PQKVLVVIDDF
+329 PKKVLVVIDDF
-340 DRLSRDEILEVLK
+340 DRLSKDEILEVLK

-402 LRPYIYISRF
+402 LRPYTYISRF
-412 IEEELN
+412 IEEELK
-418 KKFPANDKQE
+418 KKFPANDNQE
-428 IKFNN
+428 IQFNG
-433 IVTRFQYLFRQ
+433 IVTSFFRQ

-461 DYREVEGDVVLHE
+461 DYREVEGDVVLQE

-483 RFPEEYKQLYKTAFI
+483 RFPEEYNQLYKTVFVKKDI
-498 KEKFLKAPGIYVQK
+498 LRPNICVLKEP
-512 ESIPEDTKSLSI
+512 IPEDTKSLSI
-524 LQELFPKEPDS
+524 LQELFSKAQES
-535 VKDSYRHIYS
+535 GKDRYRHIYS
-545 IQSFQNYFIN
+545 LESFENYFIN
-555 QIFGT
+555 QISGT

-576 AYELI
+576 AYKRI
-581 DHWLKDKEST
+581 DHWLKEGGST
-591 NSIIDYLRNITIGE
+591 NSIIDYLHNTPIGK
-605 STTFYVHYS
+605 TTTYYIPYC
-614 QIVTYVMVKR
+614 QIVTYITVKR
-624 PNSELWWLFLNLTHI
+624 PDSTICGLFLNLI
-639 EEVDK
+639 QEQEVVTYLAKDK
-644 YFKEDK
+644 VESLKE
-650 KEDEVEFK
+650 V
-658 EKILKIITNKEYDD
+658 ILDIITSKEYDKD
-672 YLVLARKLHSRYM
+672 LTLARKLFKQHQMSILPD
-685 RGDLSDKEYLIKD
+685 GIIIKVNDLMDFLKEEFTNDVIKTKD
-698 SDIWKTIKKE
+698 EKNIEQWLHDC
-708 FIEYT
+708 IEYT
-713 RSSTKD
+713 VEPSG
-719 DAKLQE
+719 AIF
-725 WLYNC
+725 
-730 IDHKDTPSNKFCFD
+730 IDKE
-744 ADCLDAYREY
+744 CLAAYRKH
-754 IENSPNYYIQNFVRL
+754 IEKTPNYYIQNFIRL
-769 AYISSDLQSNSIA
+769 GYSSHPEFNMVTS
-782 CEPLWQQIFGDQ
+782 EPFWQQIGGNK
-794 EHFEAFIE
+794 ERFEAFIE

-860 KEIKSISLHNQE
+860 KEIKSISLQNQE

-902 GKINNI
+902 GRIRNKI
-908 IDDLIE
+908 DSLIE
-914 KNRAS
+914 KYQVS

>member
-12 TCIKEK
+12 TFIKEK
-18 ITFIKEKNL
+18 ITFIKEEDL

-56 IDEYLCE
+56 IDEFLCK
-63 IESNIALQLLGVLLI
+63 IESNIALELLGILLI
-78 SICIYGLIQK
+78 SISIYDLFQK
-88 YKNRYRFDSRLIFLV
+88 YKNRYRFDFRLIFLA

-132 VILLIG
+132 VMLLIG
-138 TGYVIVSIVNVCLE
+138 ISYVMVYIVNE
-152 RKEEKRKEEKRK
+152 KKRKEEKRKEEKRK

-190 IFNLKDEIRRIVSII
+190 IFDFKDEIRRIVSII

-225 KTSFINCIVDQL
+225 KTSFINCIVNQL
-237 EKEKEKEKEKIEVLV
+237 EKEKDKIEVFV

-281 RCSHV
+281 RCSHFI
-286 LKDYMSALQLIDNR
+286 KDYMSALQLIDNR
-300 GLVEKAIHFYRVWN
+300 GLVETAIHFYRVWN

-329 PQKVLVVIDDF
+329 PKKVLVVIDDF
-340 DRLSRDEILEVLK
+340 DRLSKDEIVEVLK
-353 LIDSNAAFPNIFFL
+353 LIDSNAAFPNMFFM

-378 FGDKGNTED
+378 FGDIGNAED

-402 LRPYIYISRF
+402 LRPYTYISRF
-412 IEEELN
+412 IEEELK
-418 KKFPANDKQE
+418 KKFPANDNQE
-428 IKFNN
+428 IQFNDS
-433 IVTRFQYLFRQ
+433 VTRFQNLFRQ

-483 RFPEEYKQLYKTAFI
+483 RYPEEYKQLYKTVYIEEERNFA
-498 KEKFLKAPGIYVQK
+498 LGIYLLKQ
-512 ESIPEDTKSLSI
+512 SIPEDTRSSSI
-524 LQELFPKEPDS
+524 LQKLFPKDPVS
-535 VKDSYRHIYS
+535 VLDRYRHIYS
-545 IQSFQNYFIN
+545 IKSFQNYFIN
-555 QIFGT
+555 QISGT

-576 AYELI
+576 AYKLI
-581 DHWLKDKEST
+581 DHWLKEGGST
-591 NSIIDYLRNITIGE
+591 NSIIDYLDNTPIGK
-605 STTFYVHYS
+605 TTTYYIPYC
-614 QIVTYVMVKR
+614 QIVTYIAVKR
-624 PNSELWWLFLNLTHI
+624 PNSTIIWGLFLNLINTKDI
-639 EEVDK
+639 EV
-644 YFKEDK
+644 YF
-650 KEDEVEFK
+650 KEDEVESFK
-658 EKILKIITNKEYDD
+658 KLILDIITNKEYDD
-672 YLVLARKLHSRYM
+672 YLVLARKLHSKYKK
-685 RGDLSDKEYLIKD
+685 GELSDEQYLIKD
-698 SDIWKTIKKE
+698 SDIWATIKKE

-713 RSSTKD
+713 MISTKD

-730 IDHKDTPSNKFCFD
+730 IDHKDTSSNKVYFD
-744 ADCLDAYREY
+744 ADCLKAYREY
-754 IENSPNYYIQNFVRL
+754 IENSPKYYIQNFVRL
-769 AYISSDLQSNSIA
+769 PYISSGLQSNSIA
-782 CEPLWQQIFGDQ
+782 CEPLWQQIFIDQ

-802 RCEEQNVPGIQRV
+802 RCEEQNIPGIQRV

-823 ANDMNPIEFEAQGN
+823 ANDMNPIEFHFEGN

-846 TDEIKKLEQLEEIE
+846 TDEIEKLEQLEEIE
-860 KEIKSISLHNQE
+860 EEIDKIPLLNQE
-872 FTIESKEEILTS
+872 FAVESKEKILTL
-884 LNDFKSRLSE
+884 LNQFKSDLSE

-902 GKINNI
+902 GRIKNKI
-908 IDDLIE
+908 DSLIE
-914 KNRAS
+914 KYQVS

>member
-12 TCIKEK
+12 T
-18 ITFIKEKNL
+18 FIKEKDL
-27 HLYIGAGLFVFYTIL
+27 HLYIGAGLFIFYTIL

-56 IDEYLCE
+56 IDEFLCK
-63 IESNIALQLLGVLLI
+63 IESNIALQLLGFLLI
-78 SICIYGLIQK
+78 GISIYDLIQK

-138 TGYVIVSIVNVCLE
+138 TSYVIVSRVNVVNVWLE
-152 RKEEKRKEEKRK
+152 RKEEKRK

-190 IFNLKDEIRRIVSII
+190 IFNLKDKIRKIVSII

-215 LAVTAQWGMG
+215 LAVTAQWGIG
-225 KTSFINCIVDQL
+225 KTSFINCIVNQL
-237 EKEKEKEKEKIEVLV
+237 EKEKDKIEVLV

-286 LKDYMSALQLIDNR
+286 IKDYMSALQLIDNR
-300 GLVEKAIHFYRVWN
+300 GLVEKASHFYRVWN

-320 SIKKTLKRI
+320 SIKQTLKRI
-329 PQKVLVVIDDF
+329 PKKVLVVIDDF
-340 DRLSRDEILEVLK
+340 DRLSKDEILEVLK
-353 LIDSNAAFPNIFFL
+353 LIDSNAAFPNIFFM

-378 FGDKGNTED
+378 FGDIGNAED

-412 IEEELN
+412 IEGELN
-418 KKFPANDKQE
+418 KKFPANNNQE
-428 IKFNN
+428 IQFNG
-433 IVTRFQYLFRQ
+433 IVTSFQNLFQQ

-461 DYREVEGDVVLHE
+461 DYKEVEGDVVLHE

-483 RFPEEYKQLYKTAFI
+483 RFPEEYNQLYKTAYIEEERNFA
-498 KEKFLKAPGIYVQK
+498 LGIYLLKQ
-512 ESIPEDTKSLSI
+512 SIPEDTRSSSI
-524 LQELFPKEPDS
+524 LQKLFPKDPVS
-535 VKDSYRHIYS
+535 VLDRYRHIYS
-545 IQSFQNYFIN
+545 IKSFQNYFIN

-568 VFTENIND
+568 VFTENINN
-576 AYELI
+576 AYKLI
-581 DHWLKDKEST
+581 DLWLKDKEST

-605 STTFYVHYS
+605 SATFYLHYC
-614 QIVTYVMVKR
+614 QIVTYITAKR
-624 PNSELWWLFLNLTHI
+624 PNSEIWGLFLNLINTKGI
-639 EEVDK
+639 EA
-644 YFKEDK
+644 YFKEY
-650 KEDEVEFK
+650 EVESFK
-658 EKILKIITNKEYDD
+658 KLILDIITNKEYDD
-672 YLVLARKLHSRYM
+672 YLVLARKLHSKYKK
-685 RGDLSDKEYLIKD
+685 GELSDEQYLIKD
-698 SDIWKTIKKE
+698 SDIWTTIKKE

-713 RSSTKD
+713 MISIKD

-730 IDHKDTPSNKFCFD
+730 IDHKDTSSNKFCFD

-754 IENSPNYYIQNFVRL
+754 IENSPKYYIQNFVRL
-769 AYISSDLQSNSIA
+769 PYISSGLQSNSIA
-782 CEPLWQQIFGDQ
+782 CEPLWQQIFIDKK
-794 EHFEAFIE
+794 HFEAFIE
-802 RCEEQNVPGIQRV
+802 RCEKQNVQGIQRV

-860 KEIKSISLHNQE
+860 KEIESISLQNQE

-884 LNDFKSRLSE
+884 LNDFKSRQNE

-902 GKINNI
+902 GRIRNKI
-908 IDDLIE
+908 DSLIE
-914 KNRAS
+914 KYQVS

>member
-12 TCIKEK
+12 T
-18 ITFIKEKNL
+18 FIKEKDL
-27 HLYIGAGLFVFYTIL
+27 HLYIGAGLFIFYTIL

-56 IDEYLCE
+56 IDEFLCK
-63 IESNIALQLLGVLLI
+63 IESNIALQLLGFLLI
-78 SICIYGLIQK
+78 GISIYDLIQK

-138 TGYVIVSIVNVCLE
+138 TSYVIVSRVNVVNVWLE
-152 RKEEKRKEEKRK
+152 RKEEKRK

-190 IFNLKDEIRRIVSII
+190 IFNLKDKIRKIVSII

-215 LAVTAQWGMG
+215 LAVTAQWGIG
-225 KTSFINCIVDQL
+225 KTSFINCIVNQL
-237 EKEKEKEKEKIEVLV
+237 EKEKDKIEVLI

-286 LKDYMSALQLIDNR
+286 IKDYMSALQLIDNR

-320 SIKKTLKRI
+320 SIKQTLKRI
-329 PQKVLVVIDDF
+329 PKKVLVVIDDF
-340 DRLSRDEILEVLK
+340 DRLSKDEILEVLK
-353 LIDSNAAFPNIFFL
+353 LIDSNAAFPNIFFM

-378 FGDKGNTED
+378 FGDIGNAED

-412 IEEELN
+412 IEGELN
-418 KKFPANDKQE
+418 KKFPANNNQE
-428 IKFNN
+428 IQFNG
-433 IVTRFQYLFRQ
+433 IVTSFQNLFQQ

-461 DYREVEGDVVLHE
+461 DYKEVEGDVVLHE

-483 RFPEEYKQLYKTAFI
+483 RFPEEYNQLYKTAYIEEERNFA
-498 KEKFLKAPGIYVQK
+498 LGIYLLKQ
-512 ESIPEDTKSLSI
+512 SIPEDTRSSSI
-524 LQELFPKEPDS
+524 LQKLFPKDPVS
-535 VKDSYRHIYS
+535 VLDRYRHIYS
-545 IQSFQNYFIN
+545 IKSFQNYFIN

-568 VFTENIND
+568 VFTENINN
-576 AYELI
+576 AYKLI
-581 DHWLKDKEST
+581 DLWLKDKEST

-605 STTFYVHYS
+605 SATFYLHYC
-614 QIVTYVMVKR
+614 QIVTYITAKR
-624 PNSELWWLFLNLTHI
+624 PNSEIWGLFLNLINTKGI
-639 EEVDK
+639 EV
-644 YFKEDK
+644 YFKEY
-650 KEDEVEFK
+650 EVESFK
-658 EKILKIITNKEYDD
+658 KLILDIITNKEYDD
-672 YLVLARKLHSRYM
+672 YLVLARKLHSKYKK
-685 RGDLSDKEYLIKD
+685 GELSDEQYLIKD
-698 SDIWKTIKKE
+698 SDIWTTIKKE

-713 RSSTKD
+713 MISIKD

-730 IDHKDTPSNKFCFD
+730 IDHKDTSSNKFCFD

-754 IENSPNYYIQNFVRL
+754 IENSPKYYIQNFVRL
-769 AYISSDLQSNSIA
+769 PYISSGLQSNSIA
-782 CEPLWQQIFGDQ
+782 CEPLWQQIFIDKK
-794 EHFEAFIE
+794 HFEAFIE
-802 RCEEQNVPGIQRV
+802 RCEKQNVQGIQRV

-860 KEIKSISLHNQE
+860 KEIESISLQNQE

-884 LNDFKSRLSE
+884 LNDFKSRQNE

-902 GKINNI
+902 GRIRNKI
-908 IDDLIE
+908 DSLIE
-914 KNRAS
+914 KYQVS

>member
-1 MLTKKNFTRFI
+1 MQSPKFFSRFI

-18 ITFIKEKNL
+18 DL
-27 HLYIGAGLFVFYTIL
+27 HLYFGAGLFVLYTIL

-56 IDEYLCE
+56 IDEFLCK
-63 IESNIALQLLGVLLI
+63 IESNIALQLLGFLLI
-78 SICIYGLIQK
+78 GISIYDLIQK

-138 TGYVIVSIVNVCLE
+138 TSYVIVSRVNVVNVWLE
-152 RKEEKRKEEKRK
+152 RKEEKRK

-190 IFNLKDEIRRIVSII
+190 IFNLKDKIRKIVSII

-215 LAVTAQWGMG
+215 LAVTAQWGIG
-225 KTSFINCIVDQL
+225 KTSFINCIVNQL
-237 EKEKEKEKEKIEVLV
+237 EKEKDKIEVLV

-286 LKDYMSALQLIDNR
+286 IKDYMSALQLIDNR

-320 SIKKTLKRI
+320 SIKQTLKRI
-329 PQKVLVVIDDF
+329 PKKVLVVIDDF
-340 DRLSRDEILEVLK
+340 DRLSKDEILEVLK
-353 LIDSNAAFPNIFFL
+353 LIDSNAAFPNIFFM

-378 FGDKGNTED
+378 FGDIGNAED

-412 IEEELN
+412 IEGELN
-418 KKFPANDKQE
+418 KKFPANNNQE
-428 IKFNN
+428 IQFNG
-433 IVTRFQYLFRQ
+433 IVTSFQNLFQQ

-461 DYREVEGDVVLHE
+461 DYKEVEGDVVLHE

-483 RFPEEYKQLYKTAFI
+483 RFPEEYNQLYKTAYIEEERNFA
-498 KEKFLKAPGIYVQK
+498 LGIYLLKQ
-512 ESIPEDTKSLSI
+512 SIPEDTRSSSI
-524 LQELFPKEPDS
+524 LQKLFPKDPVS
-535 VKDSYRHIYS
+535 VLDRYRHIYS
-545 IQSFQNYFIN
+545 IKSFQNYFIN

-568 VFTENIND
+568 VFTENINN
-576 AYELI
+576 AYKLI
-581 DHWLKDKEST
+581 DLWLKDKEST

-605 STTFYVHYS
+605 SATFYLHYC
-614 QIVTYVMVKR
+614 QIVTYITAKR
-624 PNSELWWLFLNLTHI
+624 PNSEIWGLFLNLINTKGI
-639 EEVDK
+639 EA
-644 YFKEDK
+644 YFKEY
-650 KEDEVEFK
+650 EVESFK
-658 EKILKIITNKEYDD
+658 KLILDIITNKEYDD
-672 YLVLARKLHSRYM
+672 YLVLARKLHSKYKK
-685 RGDLSDKEYLIKD
+685 GELSDEQYLIKD
-698 SDIWKTIKKE
+698 SDIWTTIKKE

-713 RSSTKD
+713 MISIKD

-730 IDHKDTPSNKFCFD
+730 IDHKDTSSNKFCFD

-754 IENSPNYYIQNFVRL
+754 IENSPKYYIQNFVRL
-769 AYISSDLQSNSIA
+769 PYISSGLQSNSIA
-782 CEPLWQQIFGDQ
+782 CEPLWQQIFIDKK
-794 EHFEAFIE
+794 HFEAFIE
-802 RCEEQNVPGIQRV
+802 RCEKQNVQGIQRV

-860 KEIKSISLHNQE
+860 KEIESISLQNQE

-884 LNDFKSRLSE
+884 LNDFKSRQNE

-902 GKINNI
+902 GRIRNKI
-908 IDDLIE
+908 DSLIE
-914 KNRAS
+914 KYQVS

>member
-12 TCIKEK
+12 T
-18 ITFIKEKNL
+18 FIKEKDL

-56 IDEYLCE
+56 IDEYLCK
-63 IESNIALQLLGVLLI
+63 IESNIALQLLGFLLI
-78 SICIYGLIQK
+78 GISIFDLIQK
-88 YKNRYRFDSRLIFLV
+88 YKNRYQFDSRLVFLV

-132 VILLIG
+132 VMLLIG
-138 TGYVIVSIVNVCLE
+138 TSYVMVYIVNVCLE
-152 RKEEKRKEEKRK
+152 RKEEKRKEE
-164 EENNDISSQYLDG
+164 NNDISSQDLDG

-190 IFNLKDEIRRIVSII
+190 IFDFKDEIRKIVSII

-237 EKEKEKEKEKIEVLV
+237 EIEKDKIEVLV
-252 FNPRTSKSVATIQ
+252 FNPRTSKSVTTIQ

-276 SKYDS
+276 SKYNS

-314 KVDLKE
+314 KVDLKD

-329 PQKVLVVIDDF
+329 PKKVLVVIDDF
-340 DRLSRDEILEVLK
+340 DRLSKDEILEVLK

-378 FGDKGNTED
+378 FGDIGNAED

-412 IEEELN
+412 IEGELK
-418 KKFPANDKQE
+418 KKFPANDDQE
-428 IKFNN
+428 IKFND

-461 DYREVEGDVVLHE
+461 DYREVEGDVNLRE

-483 RFPEEYKQLYKTAFI
+483 RFPEEYNQLYKTAYI
-498 KEKFLKAPGIYVQK
+498 EEKKLIAPGIFVQK

-524 LQELFPKEPDS
+524 LQRIFPKEANS
-535 VKDSYRHIYS
+535 VEDSYRHIYS

-555 QIFGT
+555 QISGT

-576 AYELI
+576 AYKLI
-581 DHWLKDKEST
+581 DHWLEEKEST
-591 NSIIDYLRNITIGE
+591 NSIIDYLHNTPIGK
-605 STTFYVHYS
+605 TTTYYIPYC
-614 QIVTYVMVKR
+614 QIVTYIMAKR
-624 PNSELWWLFLNLTHI
+624 HDSTIWRLFLNLTHI

-644 YFKEDK
+644 YIKE
-650 KEDEVEFK
+650 EEVENLK
-658 EKILKIITNKEYDD
+658 KAILKIITNKEYDKN
-672 YLVLARKLHSRYM
+672 LMLARKLYYQHKINILPD
-685 RGDLSDKEYLIKD
+685 GIIIKVDDLMDFLKEEFLNDVIKTKDEKNIEQWLHDCIDSVEPSGATLIDKECLAAYQKHIE
-698 SDIWKTIKKE
+698 KT
-708 FIEYT
+708 
-713 RSSTKD
+713 
-719 DAKLQE
+719 
-725 WLYNC
+725 
-730 IDHKDTPSNKFCFD
+730 
-744 ADCLDAYREY
+744 
-754 IENSPNYYIQNFVRL
+754 PNYYIQNFVRL
-769 AYISSDLQSNSIA
+769 GYSSHPEFNMVT
-782 CEPLWQQIFGDQ
+782 CEPLWQQIFGNK

-802 RCEEQNVPGIQRV
+802 RCEKQNVQGIQRV

-823 ANDMNPIEFEAQGN
+823 ANDMNPIEFNFEGN

-860 KEIKSISLHNQE
+860 EEIDKIPLPNQK
-872 FTIESKEEILTS
+872 FTVESKEKILTS
-884 LNDFKSRLSE
+884 LKQLKSDLSE

-902 GKINNI
+902 GRIKNKI
-908 IDDLIE
+908 DSLIE
-914 KNRAS
+914 KYQVS

>member
-12 TCIKEK
+12 T
-18 ITFIKEKNL
+18 FIKEKDL
-27 HLYIGAGLFVFYTIL
+27 HLYIGAGLFIFYTIL

-56 IDEYLCE
+56 IDEFLCK
-63 IESNIALQLLGVLLI
+63 IESNIALQLLGFLLI
-78 SICIYGLIQK
+78 GISIYDLIQK

-138 TGYVIVSIVNVCLE
+138 TSYVIVSRVNVVNVWLE
-152 RKEEKRKEEKRK
+152 RKEEKRK
-164 EENNDISSQYLDG
+164 EENNDISSQYLNG

-190 IFNLKDEIRRIVSII
+190 IFNLKDKIRKIVSII

-215 LAVTAQWGMG
+215 LAVTAQWGIG
-225 KTSFINCIVDQL
+225 KTSFINCIVNQL
-237 EKEKEKEKEKIEVLV
+237 EKEKDKIEVLV

-286 LKDYMSALQLIDNR
+286 IKDYMSALQLIDNR

-320 SIKKTLKRI
+320 SIKQTLKRI
-329 PQKVLVVIDDF
+329 PKKVLVVIDDF
-340 DRLSRDEILEVLK
+340 DRLSKDEILEVLK
-353 LIDSNAAFPNIFFL
+353 LIDSNAAFPNIFFM

-378 FGDKGNTED
+378 FGDIGNAED

-412 IEEELN
+412 IEGELN
-418 KKFPANDKQE
+418 KKFPANNNQE
-428 IKFNN
+428 IQFNG
-433 IVTRFQYLFRQ
+433 IVTSFQNLFQQ

-461 DYREVEGDVVLHE
+461 DYKEVEGDVVLHE

-483 RFPEEYKQLYKTAFI
+483 RFPEEYNQLYKTAYIEEERNFA
-498 KEKFLKAPGIYVQK
+498 LGIYLLKQ
-512 ESIPEDTKSLSI
+512 SIPEDTRSSSI
-524 LQELFPKEPDS
+524 LQKLFPKDPVS
-535 VKDSYRHIYS
+535 VLDRYRHIYS
-545 IQSFQNYFIN
+545 IKSFQNYFIN

-568 VFTENIND
+568 VFTENINN
-576 AYELI
+576 AYKLI
-581 DHWLKDKEST
+581 DLWLKDKEST

-605 STTFYVHYS
+605 SATFYLHYC
-614 QIVTYVMVKR
+614 QIVTYITAKR
-624 PNSELWWLFLNLTHI
+624 PNSEIWGLFLNLINTKGI
-639 EEVDK
+639 EA
-644 YFKEDK
+644 YFKEY
-650 KEDEVEFK
+650 EVESFK
-658 EKILKIITNKEYDD
+658 KLILDIITNKEYDD
-672 YLVLARKLHSRYM
+672 YLVLARKLHSKYKK
-685 RGDLSDKEYLIKD
+685 GELSDEQYLIKD
-698 SDIWKTIKKE
+698 SDIWTTIKKE

-713 RSSTKD
+713 MISIKD

-730 IDHKDTPSNKFCFD
+730 IDHKDTSSNKFCFD

-754 IENSPNYYIQNFVRL
+754 IENSPKYYIQNFVRL
-769 AYISSDLQSNSIA
+769 PYISSGLQSNSIA
-782 CEPLWQQIFGDQ
+782 CEPLWQQIFIDKK
-794 EHFEAFIE
+794 HFEAFIE
-802 RCEEQNVPGIQRV
+802 RCEKQNVQGIQRV

-860 KEIKSISLHNQE
+860 KEIESISLQNQE

-884 LNDFKSRLSE
+884 LNDFKSRQNE

-902 GKINNI
+902 GRIRNKI
-908 IDDLIE
+908 DSLIE
-914 KNRAS
+914 KYQVS